1 MGDVEMPNSME
12 AGHSLVKYSGHNYL
26 NNYSVCL
33 EVPQM
38 DDILRFA
45 LLGLGLGALYAL
57 TAHGIV
63 LVYRGSGVLNLAH
76 GAIGM
81 AGAYV
86 QWELASHYG
95 VPYWP
100 ATACAVLASAALGVL
115 THVLVLRPLRRASTL
130 ARLVGTLAVFI
141 VLTAIAVKR
150 YGDSLQL
157 VPGRLPTRLLT
168 IAGATLSEDRVWLLG
183 IAVVVTV
190 ALHLLYKHTLFGLG
204 TTAVAEN
211 EAVAASL
218 GWSPDVIAAG
228 NWALGSALAGLTGI
242 LIVPV
247 IGLSVTGLTTLLLSA
262 LAAALVGR
270 FSSFPVTLTGGLVIG
285 IVQSE
290 LTRFGSDV
298 TGLASSVPF
307 LFIALAL
314 VVRGRALPLRGTFLD
329 RLPALGS
336 GRVRPVALAAAVATG
351 LLLVSVST
359 PLWADAITN
368 TLVLALIILSLV
380 VVTGYAG
387 QVSLAAYALAGT
399 GAFIAGHASADWGW
413 PFELALVAG
422 VLGTVPIGL
431 LFALPAVRTRGVNLA
446 IITLGLGATL
456 EAMVFQNTDL
466 STTPGSDGI
475 AVGRQTLFGI
485 NVSGVDHPQRYA
497 AVVLALFVVA
507 ALVVANVRRSRTG
520 RRLVAVRANER
531 AAASLGIDVRAAKL
545 YAFGL
550 SAAIAAL
557 AGVLTGFRS
566 TSVVFSDFASFD
578 SITAL
583 GLAVIGGVGFLVG
596 PLFGATF
603 AAGTVGARFGDLVLP
618 GLSEWMPLIGGIVLV
633 LTLVGN
639 QDGIGKG
646 VGRPAETVRRRMA
659 RRRTANG
666 APLAAAPTGSA
677 APTASAVP
685 AASTAANA
693 PAAAAK
699 EATVPRAAPLSLHV
713 RNLTVRYGGVVAVD
727 GLSLEVEPGRV
738 VGLIGPNGAGKTSAI
753 DAVTGFTR
761 ASSGAVRLGVR
772 EVTRLP
778 VHRRAAA
785 GLSRSFQSLEL
796 FEDMTVLDN
805 LYAACDRPG
814 RWAWLTDLVRPGSRP
829 LPSHV
834 LVAVREFG
842 LQDSLDR
849 PVGDLSYGERRLLA
863 IARAVAASPSVLLL
877 DEPAAGLSDDET
889 RELARLVRRLAK
901 DWGMGVLLV
910 EHDVDMV
917 MSVCDQVV
925 VLDFGRRICA
935 GTPEEVRRDPAVR
948 AAYLGDLEPEA
959 LS

>member
-1 MGDVEMPNSME
+1 
-12 AGHSLVKYSGHNYL
+12 
-26 NNYSVCL
+26 
-33 EVPQM
+33 M

-86 QWELASHYG
+86 QWELAFDHG

-100 ATACAVLASAALGVL
+100 AVVCGVL
-115 THVLVLRPLRRASTL
+115 TSALLGALTHLLVLRPLRRASTL

-141 VLTAIAVKR
+141 VLTAVAVKR

-157 VPGRLPTRLLT
+157 VPGKLPTRLLT
-168 IAGATLSEDRVWLLG
+168 IAGATISEDRVWLLG
-183 IAVVVTV
+183 IAVAVT
-190 ALHLLYKHTLFGLG
+190 ALLHLLYRRTLFGLG

-211 EAVAASL
+211 EHAAASL
-218 GWSPDVIAAG
+218 GWSPDVIATG

-247 IGLSVTGLTTLLLSA
+247 IGLSVSGLTTLLLSA

-270 FSSFPVTLTGGLVIG
+270 FSSFPVTLAGGLVIG
-285 IVQSE
+285 LVQSE
-290 LTRFGSDV
+290 LTRFGSGV

-307 LFIALAL
+307 LFIALVL
-314 VVRGRALPLRGTFLD
+314 VARGRALPLRGTFLD

-336 GRVRPVALAAAVATG
+336 GRVRPLPLAFAAVVG
-351 LLLVSVST
+351 LALVGVST
-359 PLWADAITN
+359 PLWADAITS
-368 TLVLALIILSLV
+368 TLVLSLIILSIV

-399 GAFIAGHASADWGW
+399 GAFIAGHAAADWGW
-413 PFELALVAG
+413 PFELALLAG

-446 IITLGLGATL
+446 IITLGLGTTL
-456 EAMVFQNTDL
+456 EAMVFQNTSL

-475 AVGRQTLFGI
+475 AVGHQTLFGI
-485 NVSGVDHPQRYA
+485 SVSGVDHPQRYA
-497 AVVLALFVVA
+497 AVVLVLFVA
-507 ALVVANVRRSRTG
+507 ATLVVANVRRGRTG

-531 AAASLGIDVRAAKL
+531 AAAALGIDVRAAKL

-557 AGVLTGFRS
+557 AGVLIGFRS

-596 PLFGATF
+596 PLFGAMF
-603 AAGTVGARFGDLVLP
+603 AVGTVGARIGDWVLP
-618 GLSEWMPLIGGIVLV
+618 GLSAWMPLIGGVVLV

-639 QDGIGKG
+639 QDGIGKDA
-646 VGRPAETVRRRMA
+646 GRPAA
-659 RRRTANG
+659 RIRNRLPRKDTAEAG
-666 APLAAAPTGSA
+666 EVGP
-677 APTASAVP
+677 
-685 AASTAANA
+685 
-693 PAAAAK
+693 
-699 EATVPRAAPLSLHV
+699 ATVADVSRAAPLALHV
-713 RNLTVRYGGVVAVD
+713 RDLTVRYGGVVAVD
-727 GLSLEVEPGRV
+727 GLSLDVEPGRI

-761 ASSGAVRLGVR
+761 AVSGSVRLAER
-772 EVTRLP
+772 DLTRLP
-778 VHRRAAA
+778 VHRRATA

-796 FEDMTVLDN
+796 FEDMTVRDN
-805 LYAACDRPG
+805 LSAACERPG
-814 RWAWLTDLVRPGSRP
+814 RWAYLTDLIRPGSRP
-829 LPSHV
+829 LPGHV

-842 LQDSLDR
+842 LQASLDR
-849 PVGDLSYGERRLLA
+849 PVAELSYGERRLLA

-889 RELARLVRRLAK
+889 RELAHLVRRLAE

-917 MSVCDQVV
+917 MSVCDEVV

-959 LS
+959 LA

>member
-1 MGDVEMPNSME
+1 
-12 AGHSLVKYSGHNYL
+12 
-26 NNYSVCL
+26 
-33 EVPQM
+33 M

-45 LLGLGLGALYAL
+45 LLGLGLGALNAL

-86 QWELASHYG
+86 QWELSAQHG
-95 VPYWP
+95 LAYWP
-100 ATACAVLASAALGVL
+100 ATACGVLTSATLGVL
-115 THVLVLRPLRRASTL
+115 THLLVLRPLRTASAP

-141 VLTAIAVKR
+141 VLTALAVKR
-150 YGDSLQL
+150 YGDSLEL
-157 VPGRLPTRLLT
+157 VPGKLPTRLLT
-168 IAGATLSEDRVWLLG
+168 IAGATVSEDRVWLLG
-183 IAVVVTV
+183 IALAITVV
-190 ALHLLYKHTLFGLG
+190 LHLLYRRTLFGLG

-211 EAVAASL
+211 ENAAAAL
-218 GWSPDVIAAG
+218 GWSPDLIATV

-270 FSSFPVTLTGGLVIG
+270 FSSFPITLAGGLLIG
-285 IVQSE
+285 VVQSE
-290 LTRFGSDV
+290 LTRFGSGV
-298 TGLASSVPF
+298 TGLAASVPF
-307 LFIALAL
+307 LFIALVL
-314 VVRGRALPLRGTFLD
+314 VARGRALPLRGTFLD
-329 RLPALGS
+329 RLPALGT
-336 GRVRPVALAAAVATG
+336 GKVRPVPLALAVLVG
-351 LLLVSVST
+351 LLLVSLST

-368 TLVLALIILSLV
+368 TLVLSLVILSIV

-399 GAFIAGHASADWGW
+399 GAFIAGHTAADWGW
-413 PFELALVAG
+413 PFELALLAG

-446 IITLGLGATL
+446 IITLGLGTTL

-475 AVGRQTLFGI
+475 VVGKQTLFGI
-485 NVSGVDHPQRYA
+485 SVSGVDHPQRYA
-497 AVVLALFVVA
+497 AVVLVMFVAA

-531 AAASLGIDVRAAKL
+531 AAAALGIDVRAAKL

-566 TSVVFSDFASFD
+566 TSVVFSDFASFG
-578 SITAL
+578 SVTAL

-618 GLSEWMPLIGGIVLV
+618 GLSEWMPLIGGVILV

-646 VGRPAETVRRRMA
+646 LGSQVAGIRRRVSA
-659 RRRTANG
+659 KRGAPAQKAERATGAVRNG
-666 APLAAAPTGSA
+666 ARK
-677 APTASAVP
+677 AVP
-685 AASTAANA
+685 EEER
-693 PAAAAK
+693 
-699 EATVPRAAPLSLHV
+699 EATVPAGPDVPRAAPLPLQV
-713 RNLTVRYGGVVAVD
+713 RDLTVRYGGVVAVD
-727 GLSLEVEPGRV
+727 GLSLDVEPGQV

-761 ASSGAVRLGVR
+761 AASGRVCLGDR
-772 EVTRLP
+772 DVTRLP

-814 RWAWLTDLVRPGSRP
+814 RWAYLTDLVRPGSRP
-829 LPSHV
+829 LPAHV

-849 PVGDLSYGERRLLA
+849 AVGDLSYGERRLLA

-889 RELARLVRRLAK
+889 RELAGLVRRLAE

-935 GTPEEVRRDPAVR
+935 GTPDEVRRDPAVR
-948 AAYLGDLEPEA
+948 AAYLGDLEPETLA
-959 LS
+959 

>member
-1 MGDVEMPNSME
+1 
-12 AGHSLVKYSGHNYL
+12 
-26 NNYSVCL
+26 
-33 EVPQM
+33 M
-38 DDILRFA
+38 DDVLRFA

-63 LVYRGSGVLNLAH
+63 LVYRGSGVLNFAH

-86 QWELASHYG
+86 QWELAVSHG

-100 ATACAVLASAALGVL
+100 ATACGVLTSAVLGVL
-115 THVLVLRPLRRASTL
+115 THLLVIRPLRRASTL

-157 VPGRLPTRLLT
+157 VPGKLPTRLLT
-168 IAGATLSEDRVWLLG
+168 IAGATVSEDRVWLLG
-183 IAVVVTV
+183 IALAVTAV
-190 ALHLLYKHTLFGLG
+190 LHLLYKRTLFGLG

-211 EAVAASL
+211 EGAAAAL

-228 NWALGSALAGLTGI
+228 NWALGSALAGLTAI

-270 FSSFPVTLTGGLVIG
+270 FSSFPITLAGGLVIG
-285 IVQSE
+285 VAQSE
-290 LTRFGSDV
+290 LTRFGSGV

-307 LFIALAL
+307 LFIALVL
-314 VVRGRALPLRGTFLD
+314 VARGRALPLRGTFLD
-329 RLPALGS
+329 RLPALGT
-336 GRVRPVALAAAVATG
+336 GKVRPVPLALAVVIG
-351 LLLVSVST
+351 LVLVSVST
-359 PLWADAITN
+359 PLWADAITS
-368 TLVLALIILSLV
+368 TLVLSLIILSII

-399 GAFIAGHASADWGW
+399 GAFIAGHAAADWGW
-413 PFELALVAG
+413 SFELALLAG

-446 IITLGLGATL
+446 IITLGLGTTL

-475 AVGRQTLFGI
+475 AVGKQTLFGI
-485 NVSGVDHPQRYA
+485 SISGVDHPQRYA
-497 AVVLALFVVA
+497 AVVLVLFVA
-507 ALVVANVRRSRTG
+507 ATLVVANVRRGRTG
-520 RRLVAVRANER
+520 RRLIAVRANER
-531 AAASLGIDVRAAKL
+531 AAAALGIDVRAAKL

-550 SAAIAAL
+550 SSAIAAL

-578 SITAL
+578 SVTAL

-603 AAGTVGARFGDLVLP
+603 AAGTVGARFGDLVVP
-618 GLSEWMPLIGGIVLV
+618 GLSEWMPLIGGIILV

-639 QDGIGKG
+639 QDGIGRELG
-646 VGRPAETVRRRMA
+646 
-659 RRRTANG
+659 RRTRGLERKLRPQRAAVAPEEEP
-666 APLAAAPTGSA
+666 APLPD
-677 APTASAVP
+677 
-685 AASTAANA
+685 
-693 PAAAAK
+693 
-699 EATVPRAAPLSLHV
+699 VPRAAPLPLHV
-713 RNLTVRYGGVVAVD
+713 RDLTVRYGGVVAVD
-727 GLSLEVEPGRV
+727 GLSLDVEPGRV

-761 ASSGAVRLGVR
+761 AAAGSVHLGER
-772 EVTRLP
+772 DVTRVP
-778 VHRRAAA
+778 VHRRAGA

-805 LYAACDRPG
+805 LYAACERPG
-814 RWAWLTDLVRPGSRP
+814 RWTWLTDLVRPGSRP
-829 LPSHV
+829 LPAQV

-842 LQDSLDR
+842 LQESLDR

-863 IARAVAASPSVLLL
+863 IARAVATSPSVLLL

-889 RELARLVRRLAK
+889 RELARLVRRLAEE
-901 DWGMGVLLV
+901 WGMGVLLV

-935 GTPEEVRRDPAVR
+935 GTPDEVRRDPAVR
-948 AAYLGDLEPEA
+948 AAYLGDLEPETTA
-959 LS
+959 

>member
-1 MGDVEMPNSME
+1 
-12 AGHSLVKYSGHNYL
+12 
-26 NNYSVCL
+26 
-33 EVPQM
+33 M

-86 QWELASHYG
+86 QWELAANDG

-100 ATACAVLASAALGVL
+100 AVACGVLTSAALGVL
-115 THVLVLRPLRRASTL
+115 THLLVIRPLRRASSL

-141 VLTAIAVKR
+141 VLTAVAVKR

-157 VPGRLPTRLLT
+157 LPGKLPTRLLT
-168 IAGATLSEDRVWLLG
+168 IAGATVSEDRVWLLG
-183 IAVVVTV
+183 IALAVTAV
-190 ALHLLYKHTLFGLG
+190 LHLLYRRTLFGLG

-211 EAVAASL
+211 EHVAASL
-218 GWSPDVIAAG
+218 GWSPELVATG

-262 LAAALVGR
+262 LAAALIGR
-270 FSSFPVTLTGGLVIG
+270 FSSFPVTLAGGLAIG
-285 IVQSE
+285 LVQSE
-290 LTRFGSDV
+290 LTRFGTGV
-298 TGLASSVPF
+298 TGLAASVPF
-307 LFIALAL
+307 LFIALVL
-314 VVRGRALPLRGTFLD
+314 VARGRALPLRGTFLE

-336 GRVRPVALAAAVATG
+336 GRVRPVPLAFAVAVG
-351 LLLVSVST
+351 LLLVSLST
-359 PLWADAITN
+359 PLWADAITS
-368 TLVLALIILSLV
+368 TLVLGLIILSII

-399 GAFIAGHASADWGW
+399 GAFIAGHAAADWGW
-413 PFELALVAG
+413 PFELALLAG

-446 IITLGLGATL
+446 IITLGLGTTL

-466 STTPGSDGI
+466 STTTGSDGI
-475 AVGRQTLFGI
+475 AVGKQTLFGI
-485 NVSGVDHPQRYA
+485 SISGVDHPQRYA
-497 AVVLALFVVA
+497 AVVLVLFVA
-507 ALVVANVRRSRTG
+507 ATLVVANVRRSRTG
-520 RRLVAVRANER
+520 RRLIAVRANER
-531 AAASLGIDVRAAKL
+531 AAAALGIDVRAAKL

-550 SAAIAAL
+550 SSAVAAL

-583 GLAVIGGVGFLVG
+583 GLAVIGGAGFLVG

-603 AAGTVGARFGDLVLP
+603 AAGTVGARFGDWVLP
-618 GLSEWMPLIGGIVLV
+618 GLSAWMPLIGGVILV

-639 QDGIGKG
+639 QDGIAKE
-646 VGRPAETVRRRMA
+646 VGRQAAGVQRRLFPKTRQRAAFAPPEEETI
-659 RRRTANG
+659 
-666 APLAAAPTGSA
+666 APD
-677 APTASAVP
+677 
-685 AASTAANA
+685 
-693 PAAAAK
+693 
-699 EATVPRAAPLSLHV
+699 VPRATPLPLHV
-713 RNLTVRYGGVVAVD
+713 RDLTVRYGGVVAVD
-727 GLSLEVEPGRV
+727 GLSLDVEPGRV

-761 ASSGAVRLGVR
+761 AASGSVRLDER
-772 EVTRLP
+772 DVTRAP

-834 LVAVREFG
+834 LIAVREFG

-889 RELARLVRRLAK
+889 RELAHLVRRLAE

-959 LS
+959 LA

>member
-1 MGDVEMPNSME
+1 
-12 AGHSLVKYSGHNYL
+12 
-26 NNYSVCL
+26 
-33 EVPQM
+33 M
-38 DDILRFA
+38 DDVLRFA

-86 QWELASHYG
+86 QWELAAHHG
-95 VPYWP
+95 VSYWP
-100 ATACAVLASAALGVL
+100 AVACGVLVSAVLGVL
-115 THVLVLRPLRRASTL
+115 THLLVIRPLRRASSP

-141 VLTAIAVKR
+141 VLTAVAVKR
-150 YGDSLQL
+150 YGDSVQL
-157 VPGRLPTRLLT
+157 VPGKLPNRLLT
-168 IAGATLSEDRVWLLG
+168 IAGATVSEDRMWLLG
-183 IAVVVTV
+183 IAVAVTV
-190 ALHLLYKHTLFGLG
+190 ALHLLYKRTMFGLG

-211 EAVAASL
+211 ENTAASL
-218 GWSPDVIAAG
+218 GWSPDLIATA

-270 FSSFPVTLTGGLVIG
+270 FSSFPITLAGGLVIG
-285 IVQSE
+285 VVQSE

-307 LFIALAL
+307 LFIALVL
-314 VVRGRALPLRGTFLD
+314 VARGRALPLRGTFLD
-329 RLPALGS
+329 RLPALGT
-336 GRVRPVALAAAVATG
+336 GRVRPVPLVLAVVVG
-351 LLLVSVST
+351 LVLVNLST
-359 PLWADAITN
+359 PLWADAITT
-368 TLVLALIILSLV
+368 TLVFSLIILSIV

-399 GAFIAGHASADWGW
+399 GAFIAGHAAADWGW
-413 PFELALVAG
+413 PFELALLAG

-446 IITLGLGATL
+446 IITLGLGTTL

-475 AVGRQTLFGI
+475 AVGKQTLFGI
-485 NVSGVDHPQRYA
+485 SVSGVDHPQRYA
-497 AVVLALFVVA
+497 AVVLVMFVA
-507 ALVVANVRRSRTG
+507 ATLVVANVRRSRTG

-531 AAASLGIDVRAAKL
+531 AAAALGIDVRAAKL

-550 SAAIAAL
+550 SAALAAL

-566 TSVVFSDFASFD
+566 TSVVLSEFASFD

-603 AAGTVGARFGDLVLP
+603 AAGTVGARFGDWVLP
-618 GLSEWMPLIGGIVLV
+618 GLSEWMPLIGGVILI

-639 QDGIGKG
+639 QDGIGREA
-646 VGRPAETVRRRMA
+646 GRQAVRVERRLFPKSGAVA
-659 RRRTANG
+659 REAG
-666 APLAAAPTGSA
+666 EA
-677 APTASAVP
+677 AVP
-685 AASTAANA
+685 D
-693 PAAAAK
+693 
-699 EATVPRAAPLSLHV
+699 VHRAAPLPLHV
-713 RNLTVRYGGVVAVD
+713 RDLTVRYGGVVAVD
-727 GLSLEVEPGRV
+727 GLSFDVEPGRV

-761 ASSGAVRLGVR
+761 AASGTVRLG
-772 EVTRLP
+772 EQDVTRLP

-814 RWAWLTDLVRPGSRP
+814 RWAFLTDLIRPGSRP
-829 LPSHV
+829 LPAQV

-842 LQDSLDR
+842 LTDSLDR

-889 RELARLVRRLAK
+889 RELAHLVRRLAE

-917 MSVCDQVV
+917 MSVCDEVV
-925 VLDFGRRICA
+925 VLDFGRRICV
-935 GTPEEVRRDPAVR
+935 GTPEEVRGDPAVR

-959 LS
+959 LA

>member
-1 MGDVEMPNSME
+1 MKLWEV
-12 AGHSLVKYSGHNYL
+12 HLV
-26 NNYSVCL
+26 
-33 EVPQM
+33 

-57 TAHGIV
+57 TAQGIV
-63 LVYRGSGVLNLAH
+63 LVYRGSGVLNFAH

-81 AGAYV
+81 AAAYM
-86 QWELASHYG
+86 QWELVTKHG
-95 VPYWP
+95 MPYW
-100 ATACAVLASAALGVL
+100 TAVGCGVLTAAVLGVL
-115 THVLVLRPLRRASTL
+115 THLLVIRPLRSASSL

-141 VLTAIAVKR
+141 VLTALAVKR
-150 YGDSLQL
+150 YGDSVQL
-157 VPGRLPTRLLT
+157 VPGKLPSRLLT
-168 IAGATLSEDRVWLLG
+168 IAGATVSEDRIWLLG
-183 IAVVVTV
+183 IAVAVTAV
-190 ALHLLYKHTLFGLG
+190 LHVLYKRTLFGLG

-211 EAVAASL
+211 QSAAASL
-218 GWSPDVIAAG
+218 GWSADLIAAA
-228 NWALGSALAGLTGI
+228 NWGLGSALAGLTGI

-247 IGLSVTGLTTLLLSA
+247 IGLSVNGLTTLLLSA

-270 FSSFPVTLTGGLVIG
+270 FSSFPVTLAGGLAVG

-290 LTRFGSDV
+290 LTRFGSGV
-298 TGLASSVPF
+298 TGLAASVPF
-307 LFIALAL
+307 LVIALVL
-314 VVRGRALPLRGTFLD
+314 VARGTALPLRGTSLD
-329 RLPALGS
+329 RLPALGT
-336 GRVRPVALAAAVATG
+336 GRVRPVALAVTVALG
-351 LLLVSVST
+351 LLAVSLSS

-368 TLVLALIILSLV
+368 TLVLSLIILSLV

-399 GAFIAGHASADWGW
+399 GAFIAGHAAADWGW
-413 PFELALVAG
+413 PFELALLAG

-446 IITLGLGATL
+446 IITLGLGTTL
-456 EAMVFQNTDL
+456 ETMVFQNTGL

-475 AVGRQTLFGI
+475 VVGKQTLFGI
-485 NVSGVDHPQRYA
+485 GVSGVDHPQRYA
-497 AVVLALFVVA
+497 ALVLLLFA
-507 ALVVANVRRSRTG
+507 GTALVVANVRRSRTG
-520 RRLVAVRANER
+520 RRLIAVRANER
-531 AAASLGIDVRAAKL
+531 AAAALGIGVRAAKL

-618 GLSEWMPLIGGIVLV
+618 GLSDWMPLIGGIILV

-639 QDGIGKG
+639 QDGIGQE
-646 VGRPAETVRRRMA
+646 VGRPPAGLGRRLFPRRSAITPDVGDPVAPDTGEPVTSDIGAPVAPDIEEPVTPDA
-659 RRRTANG
+659 RR
-666 APLAAAPTGSA
+666 
-677 APTASAVP
+677 AVP
-685 AASTAANA
+685 L
-693 PAAAAK
+693 P
-699 EATVPRAAPLSLHV
+699 LHV
-713 RNLTVRYGGVVAVD
+713 EDLTVRYGGVVAVD
-727 GLSLEVEPGRV
+727 GLSFGVEPGQV

-761 ASSGAVRLGVR
+761 ATSGRVRLGGR
-772 EVTRLP
+772 DVTGEP
-778 VHRRAAA
+778 VHRRART

-814 RWAWLTDLVRPGSRP
+814 PWTYLKDLIRPGSRP
-829 LPSHV
+829 LPAHV
-834 LVAVREFG
+834 QVAVREFG
-842 LQDSLDR
+842 LAGSLDR
-849 PVGDLSYGERRLLA
+849 SVGDLSYGERRLLA
-863 IARAVAASPSVLLL
+863 IARAVATSPSVLLL

-889 RELARLVRRLAK
+889 RELAHLVRRLAE
-901 DWGMGVLLV
+901 DWGIGVLLV

-925 VLDFGRRICA
+925 VLDFGRRISV
-935 GTPEEVRRDPAVR
+935 GTPDEVRRDPAVR
-948 AAYLGDLEPEA
+948 AAYLGDLTPDEA
-959 LS
+959 ADEDTVSA

>member
-1 MGDVEMPNSME
+1 
-12 AGHSLVKYSGHNYL
+12 
-26 NNYSVCL
+26 
-33 EVPQM
+33 M

-86 QWELASHYG
+86 QWELSVEHG

-100 ATACAVLASAALGVL
+100 ATVCGVLASALLGVL
-115 THVLVLRPLRRASTL
+115 THLLVLRPLRRASTL
-130 ARLVGTLAVFI
+130 ARLVATLAVFI

-157 VPGRLPTRLLT
+157 VPGQLPTELLT
-168 IAGATLSEDRVWLLG
+168 IAGATISEDRVWLFG
-183 IAVVVTV
+183 IALAVT
-190 ALHLLYKHTLFGLG
+190 AILHLLYRRTLFGLG

-211 EAVAASL
+211 EGAAASL
-218 GWSPDVIAAG
+218 GWSPDLIAAG

-270 FSSFPVTLTGGLVIG
+270 FSSFPVTLAGGLVIG

-307 LFIALAL
+307 LCIALVL
-314 VVRGRALPLRGTFLD
+314 VARGRALPLRGTFLD
-329 RLPALGS
+329 RLPALGT
-336 GRVRPVALAAAVATG
+336 GRVRPVALATAVVVA
-351 LLLVSVST
+351 LVLVSLST
-359 PLWADAITN
+359 ALWADAITT
-368 TLVLALIILSLV
+368 TLVLSLIILSII

-399 GAFIAGHASADWGW
+399 GAFIAGHAAADWGW
-413 PFELALVAG
+413 PFELALLAG

-446 IITLGLGATL
+446 IITLGLGTTL

-466 STTPGSDGI
+466 ATTPGSDGI
-475 AVGRQTLFGI
+475 AVGKQTLFGI
-485 NVSGVDHPQRYA
+485 GISGVDHPQRYA
-497 AVVLALFVVA
+497 TVVLVLFVAA

-520 RRLVAVRANER
+520 RRLIAVRANER
-531 AAASLGIDVRAAKL
+531 AAAALGIDVRAAKL

-550 SAAIAAL
+550 SSAIAAL

-566 TSVVFSDFASFD
+566 TSVVFTDFASFD

-618 GLSEWMPLIGGIVLV
+618 GLSDWMPLIGGVILV

-639 QDGIGKG
+639 QDGIAKD
-646 VGRPAETVRRRMA
+646 VGRQAEGVRRRLA
-659 RRRTANG
+659 PKPGGVASGRPDRVRTEPVHPAHG
-666 APLAAAPTGSA
+666 RSEAGEAAASD
-677 APTASAVP
+677 
-685 AASTAANA
+685 
-693 PAAAAK
+693 
-699 EATVPRAAPLSLHV
+699 VPRAAPLPLRV
-713 RNLTVRYGGVVAVD
+713 RELTVRYGGVVAVD
-727 GLSLEVEPGRV
+727 GLSLDVEPGRV

-761 ASSGAVRLGVR
+761 AASGEVRLGDLD
-772 EVTRLP
+772 VTRLP

-829 LPSHV
+829 LPSQV

-889 RELARLVRRLAK
+889 RELAHLVRRLAE

-925 VLDFGRRICA
+925 VLDFGHRICA
-935 GTPEEVRRDPAVR
+935 GTPDEVRRDPAVR
-948 AAYLGDLEPEA
+948 AAYLGDLEPETLA
-959 LS
+959 

>member
-1 MGDVEMPNSME
+1 
-12 AGHSLVKYSGHNYL
+12 
-26 NNYSVCL
+26 
-33 EVPQM
+33 M

-63 LVYRGSGVLNLAH
+63 LVYRGSGVLNFAH

-86 QWELASHYG
+86 QWELAVNHG

-100 ATACAVLASAALGVL
+100 AVACGVLGSTVLGVL
-115 THVLVLRPLRRASTL
+115 THLLVIRPLRRASSL

-141 VLTAIAVKR
+141 VLTAVAVKR
-150 YGDSLQL
+150 YGDSVQL
-157 VPGRLPTRLLT
+157 VPAKLPSGLVE
-168 IAGATLSEDRVWLLG
+168 IAGATVSEDRIWLLG
-183 IAVVVTV
+183 IAVVVTA
-190 ALHLLYKHTLFGLG
+190 ALHALYKRTLFGLG

-211 EAVAASL
+211 QGVAASL
-218 GWSPDVIAAG
+218 GWSADLIAAA
-228 NWALGSALAGLTGI
+228 NWGLGSALAGLTGI

-270 FSSFPVTLTGGLVIG
+270 FSSFPVTLAGGLVIG
-285 IVQSE
+285 VVQSE

-298 TGLASSVPF
+298 TGLAASVPF
-307 LFIALAL
+307 LVIALML
-314 VVRGRALPLRGTFLD
+314 VARGRALPLRGTFLE
-329 RLPALGS
+329 RLPALGT
-336 GRVRPVALAAAVATG
+336 GRVRPVPLALAFVTG
-351 LLLVSVST
+351 LLLIGLSS

-368 TLVLALIILSLV
+368 TLVLSLIILSII

-399 GAFIAGHASADWGW
+399 GAFIAGHAAADWGW
-413 PFELALVAG
+413 PFELALLAG

-446 IITLGLGATL
+446 IITLGLGTTL
-456 EAMVFQNTDL
+456 ETMVFQNTDL

-475 AVGRQTLFGI
+475 AVGKQTLFGMSI
-485 NVSGVDHPQRYA
+485 SGVDHPQRYA
-497 AVVLALFVVA
+497 AVVLVMFVAA

-520 RRLVAVRANER
+520 RRLIAVRANER
-531 AAASLGIDVRAAKL
+531 AAAALGIDVRAAKL

-566 TSVVFSDFASFD
+566 TSVVFADFASFD

-596 PLFGATF
+596 PLFAATF

-618 GLSEWMPLIGGIVLV
+618 GLSEWMPLIGGIILV

-639 QDGIGKG
+639 QDGIGRE
-646 VGRPAETVRRRMA
+646 VGRQ
-659 RRRTANG
+659 
-666 APLAAAPTGSA
+666 
-677 APTASAVP
+677 
-685 AASTAANA
+685 
-693 PAAAAK
+693 AAAAEHRLLRK
-699 EATVPRAAPLSLHV
+699 RGAKHTGVAQNSAAGSAEDYGPDAPDVRPAAPSQATHRAPGLPLHV
-713 RNLTVRYGGVVAVD
+713 RDLTVRYGGVVAVD
-727 GLSLEVEPGRV
+727 GLSFDIEPGRV

-761 ASSGAVRLGVR
+761 AASGSVRLGDR
-772 EVTRLP
+772 DVTRLP
-778 VHRRAAA
+778 VHRRAGA

-796 FEDMTVLDN
+796 FEDMSVLDN

-814 RWAWLTDLVRPGSRP
+814 PWAYLKDLVRPGSRP
-829 LPSHV
+829 LPAHV

-842 LQDSLDR
+842 LEDALHR

-863 IARAVAASPSVLLL
+863 IARAVATSPSVLLL
-877 DEPAAGLSDDET
+877 DEPAAGLSDDES
-889 RELARLVRRLAK
+889 RELAQLVRRLAE

-917 MSVCDQVV
+917 MSVCDEVV
-925 VLDFGRRICA
+925 VLDFGRRICV
-935 GTPEEVRRDPAVR
+935 GTPEEVRGDPAVR
-948 AAYLGDLEPEA
+948 AAYLGELEPEA
-959 LS
+959 LA

>member
-1 MGDVEMPNSME
+1 
-12 AGHSLVKYSGHNYL
+12 
-26 NNYSVCL
+26 
-33 EVPQM
+33 M

-76 GAIGM
+76 GAVGM

-86 QWELASHYG
+86 QWELAANHG

-100 ATACAVLASAALGVL
+100 AVACGVLTSAALGLL
-115 THVLVLRPLRRASTL
+115 THLLVIRPLRRASTL

-141 VLTAIAVKR
+141 VLTALALKR

-157 VPGRLPTRLLT
+157 VPGKLPTRLLT
-168 IAGATLSEDRVWLLG
+168 VAGATVSEDRVWLLG
-183 IAVVVTV
+183 IAVVIT
-190 ALHLLYKHTLFGLG
+190 ALLHLLYRRTLFGLG

-211 EAVAASL
+211 EAAAAAL
-218 GWSPDVIAAG
+218 GWSPDLIAAG

-270 FSSFPVTLTGGLVIG
+270 FSSFPITLTGGLLIG
-285 IVQSE
+285 VVQSE
-290 LTRFGSDV
+290 LTRFGSGV

-307 LFIALAL
+307 LFIALVL
-314 VVRGRALPLRGTFLD
+314 VARGRALPLRGTFLD
-329 RLPALGS
+329 RLPALGT
-336 GRVRPVALAAAVATG
+336 GRVRPLPAALAVVAG
-351 LLLVSVST
+351 LVLVSVST
-359 PLWADAITN
+359 PLWADAITS
-368 TLVLALIILSLV
+368 TLVLSLIILSII

-399 GAFIAGHASADWGW
+399 GAFIAGHAAADWGW
-413 PFELALVAG
+413 PFELCLLAG

-446 IITLGLGATL
+446 IITLGLGTTL
-456 EAMVFQNTDL
+456 EAMVFQNTGL
-466 STTPGSDGI
+466 STTTGSDGI
-475 AVGRQTLFGI
+475 AIGRQTLFGVSI
-485 NVSGVDHPQRYA
+485 SGVDHPQRYA
-497 AVVLALFVVA
+497 AVVLVMFTA
-507 ALVVANVRRSRTG
+507 ATLVVANVRRSRTG

-531 AAASLGIDVRAAKL
+531 AAAALGIDVRAAKL

-603 AAGTVGARFGDLVLP
+603 AAGTVGARFGDWVLP
-618 GLSEWMPLIGGIVLV
+618 GLSEWMPLIGGVVLV

-639 QDGIGKG
+639 QDGIGKEA
-646 VGRPAETVRRRMA
+646 GRQAAGIARGLFPRRAGHVREKDPERA
-659 RRRTANG
+659 REQEAS
-666 APLAAAPTGSA
+666 AAAD
-677 APTASAVP
+677 
-685 AASTAANA
+685 
-693 PAAAAK
+693 
-699 EATVPRAAPLSLHV
+699 VPRATPVPLHV
-713 RNLTVRYGGVVAVD
+713 RDLTVRYGGVVAVD
-727 GLSLEVEPGRV
+727 GLSLDIEPGRV

-761 ASSGAVRLGVR
+761 AASGSVRLGER
-772 EVTRLP
+772 DVTRTP
-778 VHRRAAA
+778 VHGRASA

-829 LPSHV
+829 LPPQV

-842 LQDSLDR
+842 LQNSLDR
-849 PVGDLSYGERRLLA
+849 SVGDLSYGERRLLA

-889 RELARLVRRLAK
+889 RELAHLVRRLAD

-925 VLDFGRRICA
+925 VLDFGRRISA
-935 GTPEEVRRDPAVR
+935 GTPEEVRGDPAVR
-948 AAYLGDLEPEA
+948 AAYLGELEPEA
-959 LS
+959 QA

>member
-1 MGDVEMPNSME
+1 
-12 AGHSLVKYSGHNYL
+12 
-26 NNYSVCL
+26 
-33 EVPQM
+33 M

-63 LVYRGSGVLNLAH
+63 LVYRGSGVLNFAH

-86 QWELASHYG
+86 QWELAVNHG

-100 ATACAVLASAALGVL
+100 AVACGVLGSTVLGVL
-115 THVLVLRPLRRASTL
+115 THLLVIRPLRRASSL

-141 VLTAIAVKR
+141 VLTAVAVKR
-150 YGDSLQL
+150 YGDSVQL
-157 VPGRLPTRLLT
+157 VPAKLPSGLVE
-168 IAGATLSEDRVWLLG
+168 IAGATVSEDRIWLLG
-183 IAVVVTV
+183 IAVVVTA
-190 ALHLLYKHTLFGLG
+190 ALHALYKRTLFGLG

-211 EAVAASL
+211 QGAAASL
-218 GWSPDVIAAG
+218 GWSADLIAAA
-228 NWALGSALAGLTGI
+228 NWGLGSALAGLTGI

-270 FSSFPVTLTGGLVIG
+270 FSSFPVTLAGGLVIG
-285 IVQSE
+285 VVQSE

-298 TGLASSVPF
+298 TGLAASVPF
-307 LFIALAL
+307 LVIALML
-314 VVRGRALPLRGTFLD
+314 VARGRALPLRGTFLE
-329 RLPALGS
+329 RLPALGT
-336 GRVRPVALAAAVATG
+336 GRVRRVPLALAVVTG
-351 LLLVSVST
+351 LLLIGLSS

-368 TLVLALIILSLV
+368 TLVLSLIILSII

-399 GAFIAGHASADWGW
+399 GAFIAGHAAADWGW
-413 PFELALVAG
+413 PFELALLAG

-446 IITLGLGATL
+446 IITLGLGTTL
-456 EAMVFQNTDL
+456 ETMVFQNTDL

-475 AVGRQTLFGI
+475 AVGKQTLFGI
-485 NVSGVDHPQRYA
+485 DISGVDHPQRYA
-497 AVVLALFVVA
+497 AVVLVMFVA
-507 ALVVANVRRSRTG
+507 ATLVVANVRRSRTG
-520 RRLVAVRANER
+520 RRLIAVRANER
-531 AAASLGIDVRAAKL
+531 AAAALGIDVRAAKL

-566 TSVVFSDFASFD
+566 TSVVFADFASFE

-596 PLFGATF
+596 PLFAATF

-618 GLSEWMPLIGGIVLV
+618 GLSEWMPLIGGIILV

-639 QDGIGKG
+639 QDGIGRE
-646 VGRPAETVRRRMA
+646 VGKQ
-659 RRRTANG
+659 
-666 APLAAAPTGSA
+666 
-677 APTASAVP
+677 
-685 AASTAANA
+685 
-693 PAAAAK
+693 AAAAERRLLSK
-699 EATVPRAAPLSLHV
+699 RGPKHAGVAQGSAEAATDGDEPVAPDAHHAAPSQTARRTPGLPLHV
-713 RNLTVRYGGVVAVD
+713 RDLTVRYGGVVAVD
-727 GLSLEVEPGRV
+727 GLSFDIEPGRV

-753 DAVTGFTR
+753 DAITGFTR
-761 ASSGAVRLGVR
+761 AASGSVRLGDR
-772 EVTRLP
+772 DVTRLP
-778 VHRRAAA
+778 VHRRAGA

-796 FEDMTVLDN
+796 FEDMSVLDN

-814 RWAWLTDLVRPGSRP
+814 PWAYLKDLVRPGSRP
-829 LPSHV
+829 LPAHV
-834 LVAVREFG
+834 LVAIREFG
-842 LQDSLDR
+842 LENALDR

-863 IARAVAASPSVLLL
+863 IARAVATSPSVLLL
-877 DEPAAGLSDDET
+877 DEPAAGLSDDES
-889 RELARLVRRLAK
+889 RELAHLVRRLAE

-917 MSVCDQVV
+917 MSVCDEVV
-925 VLDFGRRICA
+925 VLDFGHRICV
-935 GTPEEVRRDPAVR
+935 GTPEEVRGDPAVR
-948 AAYLGDLEPEA
+948 AAYLGDLSPEEVA
-959 LS
+959 P

>member
-1 MGDVEMPNSME
+1 
-12 AGHSLVKYSGHNYL
+12 
-26 NNYSVCL
+26 
-33 EVPQM
+33 M

-81 AGAYV
+81 AGAYL
-86 QWELASHYG
+86 QWELATRHG
-95 VPYWP
+95 MPYWP
-100 ATACAVLASAALGVL
+100 AAAVGVAGSALLGLL
-115 THVLVLRPLRRASTL
+115 THLLVIRPLRRASTL

-141 VLTAIAVKR
+141 VLTAVAVKR

-157 VPGRLPTRLLT
+157 VPGKLPTRLLT
-168 IAGATLSEDRVWLLG
+168 LAGATVSEDRIWLLG
-183 IAVVVTV
+183 IAVAVTV
-190 ALHLLYKHTLFGLG
+190 VLHLVYRHTLFGLG
-204 TTAVAEN
+204 TTAVAEH
-211 EAVAASL
+211 EGAAAAL
-218 GWSPDVIAAG
+218 GWSPGLVAAA
-228 NWALGSALAGLTGI
+228 NWALGSGLAGLTGI

-270 FSSFPVTLTGGLVIG
+270 FASFPVTLAGGLGIG

-290 LTRFGSDV
+290 LTRYSSGV

-307 LFIALAL
+307 LCIALVL

-329 RLPALGS
+329 RLPALGT
-336 GRVRPVALAAAVATG
+336 GRVRAVPLAAAVVVG
-351 LLLVSVST
+351 LVLVAVSS

-368 TLVLALIILSLV
+368 TLVLCLIILSIV

-399 GAFIAGHASADWGW
+399 GAFIAGHAAADWGL
-413 PFELALVAG
+413 PFELALLAG

-446 IITLGLGATL
+446 IITLGLGTTL

-475 AVGRQTLFGI
+475 AVGKQTLFGI
-485 NVSGVDHPQRYA
+485 AVSGIDHPQRYA
-497 AVVLALFVVA
+497 AVVLVAFVVT
-507 ALVVANVRRSRTG
+507 ALAVANVRRGRTG

-531 AAASLGIDVRAAKL
+531 AAAALGIDVRAVKL

-557 AGVLTGFRS
+557 AGVLIGFRS
-566 TSVVFSDFASFD
+566 TSVVFADFASFD

-583 GLAVIGGVGFLVG
+583 GLAVIGGVGYLVG

-603 AAGTVGARFGDLVLP
+603 AAGTVGARFGDLLLP
-618 GLSEWMPLIGGIVLV
+618 GLSDWMPLIGGIVLI

-639 QDGIGKG
+639 QDGIGREVGRRAAG
-646 VGRPAETVRRRMA
+646 VERRLRRGRPAVTSEPSEGDGEFQVT
-659 RRRTANG
+659 
-666 APLAAAPTGSA
+666 
-677 APTASAVP
+677 
-685 AASTAANA
+685 
-693 PAAAAK
+693 
-699 EATVPRAAPLSLHV
+699 RAAPLPLRV
-713 RNLTVRYGGVVAVD
+713 RELTVRYGGVVAVD
-727 GLSLEVEPGRV
+727 GLSFDVEPGRV

-761 ASSGAVRLGVR
+761 AASGSVCLGDR
-772 EVTRLP
+772 DVTRMP
-778 VHRRAAA
+778 VHRRAGA

-814 RWAWLTDLVRPGSRP
+814 PWAGLTDLVRPGKRP
-829 LPSHV
+829 LPAHV
-834 LVAVREFG
+834 LLAVREFG

-863 IARAVAASPSVLLL
+863 IARSVAASPSVLLL
-877 DEPAAGLSDDET
+877 DEPAAALSDDET
-889 RELARLVRRLAK
+889 RELARLVRRLA
-901 DWGMGVLLV
+901 DEWGMGVLLV

-917 MSVCDQVV
+917 MSVCDEIV

-935 GTPEEVRRDPAVR
+935 GTPQEVRRDPAVR

>member
-1 MGDVEMPNSME
+1 M
-12 AGHSLVKYSGHNYL
+12 A
-26 NNYSVCL
+26 
-33 EVPQM
+33 
-38 DDILRFA
+38 DILRFA

-86 QWELASHYG
+86 QWELAVNEG

-100 ATACAVLASAALGVL
+100 AVACGVLTSAALGVL
-115 THVLVLRPLRRASTL
+115 THLLVIRPLRRASSL

-141 VLTAIAVKR
+141 VLTAVAVKR

-157 VPGRLPTRLLT
+157 VPGKLPTRLLT
-168 IAGATLSEDRVWLLG
+168 IAGATVSEDRLWLLG
-183 IAVVVTV
+183 IALAVTAV
-190 ALHLLYKHTLFGLG
+190 LHLLYRRTLFGLG

-211 EAVAASL
+211 EHVAASL
-218 GWSPDVIAAG
+218 GWSPDLVATG

-270 FSSFPVTLTGGLVIG
+270 FSSFPVTLAGGLAIG
-285 IVQSE
+285 VVQSE
-290 LTRFGSDV
+290 LTRFGTGV

-307 LFIALAL
+307 LFIALVL
-314 VVRGRALPLRGTFLD
+314 VARGRALPLRGTFLE

-336 GRVRPVALAAAVATG
+336 GRVRPVPLACTVAVG
-351 LLLVSVST
+351 LLLVSLST
-359 PLWADAITN
+359 PLWADAITS
-368 TLVLALIILSLV
+368 TLVLGLIILSII

-399 GAFIAGHASADWGW
+399 GAFIAGHAAADWGW
-413 PFELALVAG
+413 PFELALLAG

-446 IITLGLGATL
+446 IITLGLGTTL

-466 STTPGSDGI
+466 STTTGSDGI
-475 AVGRQTLFGI
+475 AVGKQTLFGI
-485 NVSGVDHPQRYA
+485 SISGVDHPQRYA
-497 AVVLALFVVA
+497 AVVLVLFVA
-507 ALVVANVRRSRTG
+507 ATLVVANVRRSRTG
-520 RRLVAVRANER
+520 RRLIAVRANER
-531 AAASLGIDVRAAKL
+531 AAAALGIDVRAAKL

-550 SAAIAAL
+550 SSAVAAL

-596 PLFGATF
+596 PLFGAVF
-603 AAGTVGARFGDLVLP
+603 AAGTVGARFGDWVLP
-618 GLSEWMPLIGGIVLV
+618 GLSAWMPLIGGIILV

-639 QDGIGKG
+639 QDGIGKE
-646 VGRPAETVRRRMA
+646 VGRQAAGVRRRLFPKALFQRA
-659 RRRTANG
+659 RPRAAVVPSEEETV
-666 APLAAAPTGSA
+666 AP
-677 APTASAVP
+677 V
-685 AASTAANA
+685 
-693 PAAAAK
+693 
-699 EATVPRAAPLSLHV
+699 VPRAAPLTLHV
-713 RNLTVRYGGVVAVD
+713 RDLTVRYGGVVAVD
-727 GLSLEVEPGRV
+727 GLSLDVEPGRV

-753 DAVTGFTR
+753 DAVTGFTKA
-761 ASSGAVRLGVR
+761 ASGSVRLDQR
-772 EVTRLP
+772 DVTRAP

-814 RWAWLTDLVRPGSRP
+814 RWAWLTDLIRPGSRP

-834 LVAVREFG
+834 LIAVREFG

-889 RELARLVRRLAK
+889 RELAHLVRRLAE

-917 MSVCDQVV
+917 LSVCDQVL

-948 AAYLGDLEPEA
+948 AAYLGDLEPETLA
-959 LS
+959 

>member
-1 MGDVEMPNSME
+1 
-12 AGHSLVKYSGHNYL
+12 
-26 NNYSVCL
+26 
-33 EVPQM
+33 M
-38 DDILRFA
+38 DDVLRFA

-63 LVYRGSGVLNLAH
+63 LVYRGSGVLNFAH

-86 QWELASHYG
+86 QWELAVNHG

-100 ATACAVLASAALGVL
+100 ATACGVLTSAVLGVL
-115 THVLVLRPLRRASTL
+115 THLLVIRPLRRASTL

-157 VPGRLPTRLLT
+157 VPGKLPTRLLT
-168 IAGATLSEDRVWLLG
+168 IAGATVSEDRVWLLG
-183 IAVVVTV
+183 IALAVTAV
-190 ALHLLYKHTLFGLG
+190 LHLLYRRTLFGLG

-211 EAVAASL
+211 EGAAAAL
-218 GWSPDVIAAG
+218 GWSPDLIAAG
-228 NWALGSALAGLTGI
+228 NWALGSALAGLTAI

-270 FSSFPVTLTGGLVIG
+270 FSSFPVTLAGGLVIG
-285 IVQSE
+285 VAQSE
-290 LTRFGSDV
+290 LTRFGSGV

-307 LFIALAL
+307 LFIALVL
-314 VVRGRALPLRGTFLD
+314 VARGRALPLRGTFLD
-329 RLPALGS
+329 RLPALGT
-336 GRVRPVALAAAVATG
+336 GRVRPVPLALAVVVG
-351 LLLVSVST
+351 LVLVSLST
-359 PLWADAITN
+359 PLWADAITS
-368 TLVLALIILSLV
+368 TLVLSLIILSII

-399 GAFIAGHASADWGW
+399 GAFIAGHAAADWGW
-413 PFELALVAG
+413 PFELALLAG

-446 IITLGLGATL
+446 IITLGLGTTL

-475 AVGRQTLFGI
+475 AVGSQTLFGI
-485 NVSGVDHPQRYA
+485 SISGVDHPQRYA
-497 AVVLALFVVA
+497 AVVLVLFVVA
-507 ALVVANVRRSRTG
+507 TLVVANVRRGRTG

-531 AAASLGIDVRAAKL
+531 AAAALGIDVRAAKL

-550 SAAIAAL
+550 SSAIAAL

-578 SITAL
+578 SVTAL

-603 AAGTVGARFGDLVLP
+603 GAGTVGARFGDLVLP
-618 GLSEWMPLIGGIVLV
+618 GLSEWMPLIGGIILV

-639 QDGIGKG
+639 QDGIGREL
-646 VGRPAETVRRRMA
+646 GRQARKVERKLRPQRAAVVPEEET
-659 RRRTANG
+659 
-666 APLAAAPTGSA
+666 APLPD
-677 APTASAVP
+677 
-685 AASTAANA
+685 
-693 PAAAAK
+693 
-699 EATVPRAAPLSLHV
+699 VPRAAPLPLHV
-713 RNLTVRYGGVVAVD
+713 RDLTVRYGGVVAVD
-727 GLSLEVEPGRV
+727 GLSLDVEPGRV

-761 ASSGAVRLGVR
+761 TASGSVRLGER
-772 EVTRLP
+772 DVTRVP
-778 VHRRAAA
+778 VHRRAGA

-805 LYAACDRPG
+805 LYAACERPG
-814 RWAWLTDLVRPGSRP
+814 RWTWLTDLVRPGSRP
-829 LPSHV
+829 LPTQV

-863 IARAVAASPSVLLL
+863 IARAVATSPSVLLL

-889 RELARLVRRLAK
+889 RELAQLVRRLAE

-935 GTPEEVRRDPAVR
+935 GTPDEVRRDPAVR
-948 AAYLGDLEPEA
+948 AAYLGDLEPET
-959 LS
+959 SS

>member
-1 MGDVEMPNSME
+1 
-12 AGHSLVKYSGHNYL
+12 
-26 NNYSVCL
+26 
-33 EVPQM
+33 M
-38 DDILRFA
+38 DDVLRFA

-63 LVYRGSGVLNLAH
+63 LVYRGSGVLNFAH

-86 QWELASHYG
+86 QWELAVNHG

-100 ATACAVLASAALGVL
+100 ATACGVLTSAVLGVL
-115 THVLVLRPLRRASTL
+115 THLLVIRPLRRASTL

-157 VPGRLPTRLLT
+157 VPGKLPTRLLT
-168 IAGATLSEDRVWLLG
+168 IAGATVSEDRVWLLG
-183 IAVVVTV
+183 IAIAVTAV
-190 ALHLLYKHTLFGLG
+190 LHLLYRRTLFGLG

-211 EAVAASL
+211 EGAAAAL

-228 NWALGSALAGLTGI
+228 NWALGSALAGLTAI

-270 FSSFPVTLTGGLVIG
+270 FSSFPITLAGGLVIG
-285 IVQSE
+285 VAQSE
-290 LTRFGSDV
+290 LTRFGSGV

-307 LFIALAL
+307 LFIALVL
-314 VVRGRALPLRGTFLD
+314 VARGRALPLRGTFLD
-329 RLPALGS
+329 RLPALGT
-336 GRVRPVALAAAVATG
+336 GRVRPVPLALAVVIG
-351 LLLVSVST
+351 LVLVSLST
-359 PLWADAITN
+359 PLWADAITS
-368 TLVLALIILSLV
+368 TLVLSLIILSII

-399 GAFIAGHASADWGW
+399 GAFIAGHAAADWGW
-413 PFELALVAG
+413 PFELALLAG

-446 IITLGLGATL
+446 IITLGLGTTL

-475 AVGRQTLFGI
+475 AVGKQTLFGI
-485 NVSGVDHPQRYA
+485 SISGVDHPQRYA
-497 AVVLALFVVA
+497 AVVLVLFVA
-507 ALVVANVRRSRTG
+507 ATLVVANVRRGRTG
-520 RRLVAVRANER
+520 RRLIAVRANER
-531 AAASLGIDVRAAKL
+531 AAAALGIDVRAAKL

-550 SAAIAAL
+550 SSAIAAL

-578 SITAL
+578 SVTAL

-603 AAGTVGARFGDLVLP
+603 AAGTVGARFGDLVVP
-618 GLSEWMPLIGGIVLV
+618 GLSDWMPLIGGIILV

-639 QDGIGKG
+639 QDGIGKELG
-646 VGRPAETVRRRMA
+646 KQAAGLRHRLSPKPGT
-659 RRRTANG
+659 TA
-666 APLAAAPTGSA
+666 PEPE
-677 APTASAVP
+677 
-685 AASTAANA
+685 TAAL
-693 PAAAAK
+693 PD
-699 EATVPRAAPLSLHV
+699 VPRAAPLPLHV
-713 RNLTVRYGGVVAVD
+713 RDLTVRYGGVVAVD
-727 GLSLEVEPGRV
+727 GLSLDVEPGRV

-761 ASSGAVRLGVR
+761 AAAGSVLLGER
-772 EVTRLP
+772 DVTRVP
-778 VHRRAAA
+778 VHRRAGA

-805 LYAACDRPG
+805 LYAACERPG
-814 RWAWLTDLVRPGSRP
+814 RWTWLTDLIRPGSRP
-829 LPSHV
+829 LPTQV

-863 IARAVAASPSVLLL
+863 IARAVATSPSVLLL

-889 RELARLVRRLAK
+889 RELAQLVRRLAE

-935 GTPEEVRRDPAVR
+935 GTPDEVRRDPAVR
-948 AAYLGDLEPEA
+948 AAYLGDLEPETTA
-959 LS
+959 

>member
-1 MGDVEMPNSME
+1 M
-12 AGHSLVKYSGHNYL
+12 A
-26 NNYSVCL
+26 
-33 EVPQM
+33 
-38 DDILRFA
+38 DILRFA

-86 QWELASHYG
+86 QWELAVNEG

-100 ATACAVLASAALGVL
+100 AVACGVLTSAALGVL
-115 THVLVLRPLRRASTL
+115 THLLVIRPLRRASSL

-141 VLTAIAVKR
+141 VLTAVAVKR

-157 VPGRLPTRLLT
+157 VPGKLPTRLLT
-168 IAGATLSEDRVWLLG
+168 IAGATVSEDRLWLLG
-183 IAVVVTV
+183 IALAVTAV
-190 ALHLLYKHTLFGLG
+190 LHLLYRRTLFGLG

-211 EAVAASL
+211 EHVAASL
-218 GWSPDVIAAG
+218 GWSPDLVATG

-270 FSSFPVTLTGGLVIG
+270 FSSFPVTLAGGLAIG
-285 IVQSE
+285 VVQSE
-290 LTRFGSDV
+290 LTRFGTGV

-307 LFIALAL
+307 LFIALVL
-314 VVRGRALPLRGTFLD
+314 VARGRALPLRGTFLE

-336 GRVRPVALAAAVATG
+336 GRVRPVPLACAVAVG
-351 LLLVSVST
+351 LLLVSLST
-359 PLWADAITN
+359 PLWADAITS
-368 TLVLALIILSLV
+368 TLVLGLIILSII

-399 GAFIAGHASADWGW
+399 GAFIAGHAAADWGW
-413 PFELALVAG
+413 PFELALLAG

-446 IITLGLGATL
+446 IITLGLGTTL

-466 STTPGSDGI
+466 STTTGSDGI
-475 AVGRQTLFGI
+475 AVGKQTLFGI
-485 NVSGVDHPQRYA
+485 SISGVDHPQRYA
-497 AVVLALFVVA
+497 AVVLVLFVA
-507 ALVVANVRRSRTG
+507 AMLVVANVRRSRTG
-520 RRLVAVRANER
+520 RRLIAVRANER
-531 AAASLGIDVRAAKL
+531 AAAALGIDVRAAKL

-550 SAAIAAL
+550 SSAVAAL

-596 PLFGATF
+596 PLFGAVF
-603 AAGTVGARFGDLVLP
+603 AAGTVGARFGDWVLP
-618 GLSEWMPLIGGIVLV
+618 GLSAWMPLIGGVILV

-639 QDGIGKG
+639 QDGIGKE
-646 VGRPAETVRRRMA
+646 VGRQAAGVRRR
-659 RRRTANG
+659 
-666 APLAAAPTGSA
+666 LF
-677 APTASAVP
+677 PTARPRTTV
-685 AASTAANA
+685 A
-693 PAAAAK
+693 PP
-699 EATVPRAAPLSLHV
+699 EEETVTPDVPRAAPLSLHV
-713 RNLTVRYGGVVAVD
+713 RDLTVRYGGVVAVD
-727 GLSLEVEPGRV
+727 GLSLDVEPGRV

-761 ASSGAVRLGVR
+761 AASGSVHLDERD
-772 EVTRLP
+772 VTRAP

-814 RWAWLTDLVRPGSRP
+814 RWAWLTDLIRPGSRP

-834 LVAVREFG
+834 LIAVREFG

-889 RELARLVRRLAK
+889 RELAHLVRRLAE

-959 LS
+959 LA

>member
-1 MGDVEMPNSME
+1 
-12 AGHSLVKYSGHNYL
+12 
-26 NNYSVCL
+26 
-33 EVPQM
+33 M

-63 LVYRGSGVLNLAH
+63 LVYRGSGVLNFAH

-86 QWELASHYG
+86 QWELSAQHG
-95 VPYWP
+95 MPYWP
-100 ATACAVLASAALGVL
+100 ATACGVLTSAVLGVL
-115 THVLVLRPLRRASTL
+115 THLLVLRPLRRASSL

-157 VPGRLPTRLLT
+157 VPGKLPTELLT
-168 IAGATLSEDRVWLLG
+168 IAGATVSEDRAWLLG
-183 IAVVVTV
+183 IALAVTAV
-190 ALHLLYKHTLFGLG
+190 LHLLYKRTLFGLG

-211 EAVAASL
+211 EATAASL
-218 GWSPDVIAAG
+218 GWSPDLIATG
-228 NWALGSALAGLTGI
+228 NWALGSALAGLTAI

-270 FSSFPVTLTGGLVIG
+270 FSSFPITLAGGLVIG
-285 IVQSE
+285 LVQSE

-307 LFIALAL
+307 LFIALVL
-314 VVRGRALPLRGTFLD
+314 VARGRALPLRGTFLD
-329 RLPALGS
+329 RLPGLGT
-336 GRVRPVALAAAVATG
+336 GRVRKVPLALAVVVALV
-351 LLLVSVST
+351 LVSVST
-359 PLWADAITN
+359 PLWADAITT
-368 TLVLALIILSLV
+368 TLVLSLIILSII

-399 GAFIAGHASADWGW
+399 GAFIAGHAAADWGW
-413 PFELALVAG
+413 PFELALLAG
-422 VLGTVPIGL
+422 VVGTVPIGL

-446 IITLGLGATL
+446 IITLGLGTTL

-466 STTPGSDGI
+466 STTTGSDGI
-475 AVGRQTLFGI
+475 AVGKQTLFGI
-485 NVSGVDHPQRYA
+485 SISGVDHPQRYA
-497 AVVLALFVVA
+497 SVVLVLFVA
-507 ALVVANVRRSRTG
+507 ATLVVANVRRSRTG
-520 RRLVAVRANER
+520 RRLIAVRANER
-531 AAASLGIDVRAAKL
+531 AAAALGIDVRAAKL

-566 TSVVFSDFASFD
+566 TSVVFSDFASFN

-618 GLSEWMPLIGGIVLV
+618 GLSEWMPLIGGIILV

-639 QDGIGKG
+639 QDGIGKA
-646 VGRPAETVRRRMA
+646 VGEQAAGVRRRLSPK
-659 RRRTANG
+659 RVPTVSTTADG
-666 APLAAAPTGSA
+666 VEVEVEPA
-677 APTASAVP
+677 AVP
-685 AASTAANA
+685 DVT
-693 PAAAAK
+693 
-699 EATVPRAAPLSLHV
+699 RAAPLSLHV
-713 RNLTVRYGGVVAVD
+713 RDLTVRYGGVVAVD
-727 GLSLEVEPGRV
+727 GLSLDVEPGRV

-761 ASSGAVRLGVR
+761 AASGSVRLGDLDA
-772 EVTRLP
+772 TRLS
-778 VHRRAAA
+778 VHRRASA

-814 RWAWLTDLVRPGSRP
+814 RWAHLTDLIRPGSRP
-829 LPSHV
+829 LPAHV

-889 RELARLVRRLAK
+889 RELAHLVRRLAE

-935 GTPEEVRRDPAVR
+935 GTPEEVRSDPAVR

-959 LS
+959 VS

>member
-1 MGDVEMPNSME
+1 
-12 AGHSLVKYSGHNYL
+12 
-26 NNYSVCL
+26 
-33 EVPQM
+33 M

-63 LVYRGSGVLNLAH
+63 LVYRGSGVLNFAH

-86 QWELASHYG
+86 QWELAVNHG

-100 ATACAVLASAALGVL
+100 AVACGVLGSTVLGVL
-115 THVLVLRPLRRASTL
+115 THLLVIRPLRRASSL

-141 VLTAIAVKR
+141 VLTAVAVKR
-150 YGDSLQL
+150 YGDSVQL
-157 VPGRLPTRLLT
+157 VPAKLPSGLVE
-168 IAGATLSEDRVWLLG
+168 IAGATVSEDRIWLLG
-183 IAVVVTV
+183 IAVVVTA
-190 ALHLLYKHTLFGLG
+190 ALHALYKRTLFGLG

-211 EAVAASL
+211 QGAAASL
-218 GWSPDVIAAG
+218 GWSADLIAAA
-228 NWALGSALAGLTGI
+228 NWGLGSALAGLTGI

-270 FSSFPVTLTGGLVIG
+270 FSSFPVTLAGGLVIG
-285 IVQSE
+285 VVQSE

-298 TGLASSVPF
+298 TGLAASVPF
-307 LFIALAL
+307 LVIALML
-314 VVRGRALPLRGTFLD
+314 VARGRALPLRGTFLE
-329 RLPALGS
+329 RLPALGT
-336 GRVRPVALAAAVATG
+336 GRVRRVPLALAVVTG
-351 LLLVSVST
+351 LLLIGLSS

-368 TLVLALIILSLV
+368 TLVLSLIILSIIV
-380 VVTGYAG
+380 VAGYAG

-399 GAFIAGHASADWGW
+399 GAFIAGHAAADWGW
-413 PFELALVAG
+413 PFELALLAG

-446 IITLGLGATL
+446 IITLGLGTTL
-456 EAMVFQNTDL
+456 ETMVFQNTDL

-475 AVGRQTLFGI
+475 AVGKQTLFGI
-485 NVSGVDHPQRYA
+485 DISGVDHPQRYA
-497 AVVLALFVVA
+497 AVVLVMFVA
-507 ALVVANVRRSRTG
+507 ATLVVANVRRSRTG
-520 RRLVAVRANER
+520 RRLIAVRANER
-531 AAASLGIDVRAAKL
+531 AAAALGIDVRAAKL

-566 TSVVFSDFASFD
+566 TSVVFADFASFE

-596 PLFGATF
+596 PLFAATF

-618 GLSEWMPLIGGIVLV
+618 GLSEWMPLIGGIILV

-639 QDGIGKG
+639 QDGIGRELGKQASAAERRLLSKRGPKHAG
-646 VGRPAETVRRRMA
+646 VAQ
-659 RRRTANG
+659 
-666 APLAAAPTGSA
+666 GSA
-677 APTASAVP
+677 A
-685 AASTAANA
+685 AATDRDEPVA
-693 PAAAAK
+693 PD
-699 EATVPRAAPLSLHV
+699 EHHAAPSQTAHRTPGLPLHV
-713 RNLTVRYGGVVAVD
+713 RDLTVRYGGVVAVD
-727 GLSLEVEPGRV
+727 GLSFDIEPGRV

-761 ASSGAVRLGVR
+761 AASGSVRLGDR
-772 EVTRLP
+772 DVTRLP
-778 VHRRAAA
+778 VHRRAGA

-796 FEDMTVLDN
+796 FEDMSVLDN

-814 RWAWLTDLVRPGSRP
+814 PWAYLKDLVRPGSRP
-829 LPSHV
+829 LPAHV
-834 LVAVREFG
+834 LVAIREFG
-842 LQDSLDR
+842 LENALDR

-863 IARAVAASPSVLLL
+863 IARAVATSPSVLLL
-877 DEPAAGLSDDET
+877 DEPAAGLSDDES
-889 RELARLVRRLAK
+889 RELAHLVRRLAE
-901 DWGMGVLLV
+901 DWGIGVLLV

-917 MSVCDQVV
+917 MSVCDEVV
-925 VLDFGRRICA
+925 VLDFGRRICV
-935 GTPEEVRRDPAVR
+935 GTPEEVRGDPAVR
-948 AAYLGDLEPEA
+948 AAYLGDLAPEEAVEGA
-959 LS
+959 L

>member
-1 MGDVEMPNSME
+1 
-12 AGHSLVKYSGHNYL
+12 
-26 NNYSVCL
+26 
-33 EVPQM
+33 M

-57 TAHGIV
+57 TAQGIV
-63 LVYRGSGVLNLAH
+63 LIYRGSGVLNFAH

-81 AGAYV
+81 AAAYV
-86 QWELASHYG
+86 QWELAVQHG
-95 VPYWP
+95 VPYW
-100 ATACAVLASAALGVL
+100 TAVGCGVLVAGTLGVL
-115 THVLVLRPLRRASTL
+115 THLLVMRPLRRASSL

-141 VLTAIAVKR
+141 VLTAAAVKR
-150 YGDSLQL
+150 YGDSVQL
-157 VPGRLPTRLLT
+157 VSGKLPTDLLT
-168 IAGATLSEDRVWLLG
+168 VAGATVSEDRIWLLG
-183 IAVVVTV
+183 IAVAITVV
-190 ALHLLYKHTLFGLG
+190 LHLLYKRSMFGLG

-211 EAVAASL
+211 QSAASAL
-218 GWSPDVIAAG
+218 GWSADLIAAA
-228 NWALGSALAGLTGI
+228 NWGLGSALAGLTAI

-270 FSSFPVTLTGGLVIG
+270 FSSFPVTLAGGIVIG
-285 IVQSE
+285 VVQSE
-290 LTRFGSDV
+290 LTRFGTNV
-298 TGLASSVPF
+298 TGLAASVPF
-307 LFIALAL
+307 LVIALVL
-314 VVRGRALPLRGTFLD
+314 VARGRALPMRGTFLD

-336 GRVRPVALAAAVATG
+336 GRVRPVALAVTVAVA
-351 LLLVSVST
+351 LLLVNVSS

-368 TLVLALIILSLV
+368 TLVLSLIILSIV

-399 GAFIAGHASADWGW
+399 GAFIAGHAVADWDW
-413 PFELALVAG
+413 PFELALLAG

-446 IITLGLGATL
+446 IITLGLGTTL
-456 EAMVFQNTDL
+456 EVMVFQNTDL
-466 STTPGSDGI
+466 ATTPGSDGI
-475 AVGRQTLFGI
+475 AIGNQTLFGI
-485 NVSGVDHPQRYA
+485 DISGVDHPQRYA
-497 AVVLALFVVA
+497 ALVLLLFVGA
-507 ALVVANVRRSRTG
+507 TLVVANVRRSRTG
-520 RRLVAVRANER
+520 RRLIAVRANER
-531 AAASLGIDVRAAKL
+531 AAAALGIGVRATKL

-550 SAAIAAL
+550 SAAVAAL

-566 TSVVFSDFASFD
+566 TSVVFTDFASFD

-618 GLSEWMPLIGGIVLV
+618 GLSEWMPLIGGVILL

-639 QDGIGKG
+639 QDGIGQELGRQAAG
-646 VGRPAETVRRRMA
+646 VERGLVRRRSGRPSA
-659 RRRTANG
+659 TATTPLG
-666 APLAAAPTGSA
+666 HLAPEAAD
-677 APTASAVP
+677 VQR
-685 AASTAANA
+685 
-693 PAAAAK
+693 
-699 EATVPRAAPLSLHV
+699 ATPLPLQV
-713 RNLTVRYGGVVAVD
+713 TDLTVRYGGVTAVD
-727 GLSLEVEPGRV
+727 GLSFDIEPGRI

-761 ASSGAVRLGVR
+761 PASGSVSLGGR
-772 EVTRLP
+772 DVTGVS
-778 VHRRAAA
+778 VHRRAQA

-814 RWAWLTDLVRPGSRP
+814 PGAYLMDLIRPGSRP
-829 LPSHV
+829 LPAQV

-842 LQDSLDR
+842 LDGSLDR

-863 IARAVAASPSVLLL
+863 IARAVATSPSVLLL

-889 RELARLVRRLAK
+889 RELARLVRRLAE

-925 VLDFGRRICA
+925 VLDFGRRISV
-935 GTPEEVRRDPAVR
+935 GTPDEVRRDPAVR
-948 AAYLGDLEPEA
+948 AAYLGDLSPEEA
-959 LS
+959 VGETAPGVEGDPVSA

>member
-1 MGDVEMPNSME
+1 
-12 AGHSLVKYSGHNYL
+12 
-26 NNYSVCL
+26 
-33 EVPQM
+33 M

-63 LVYRGSGVLNLAH
+63 LVYRGSGVLNFAH

-86 QWELASHYG
+86 QWELAVNHG

-100 ATACAVLASAALGVL
+100 AVACGVLGSTVLGVL
-115 THVLVLRPLRRASTL
+115 THLLVIRPLRRASSL

-141 VLTAIAVKR
+141 VLTAVAVKR
-150 YGDSLQL
+150 YGDSVQL
-157 VPGRLPTRLLT
+157 VPAKLPSGLVE
-168 IAGATLSEDRVWLLG
+168 IAGATVSEDRIWLLG
-183 IAVVVTV
+183 IAVVVTA
-190 ALHLLYKHTLFGLG
+190 ALHALYKRTLFGLG

-211 EAVAASL
+211 QGAAASL
-218 GWSPDVIAAG
+218 GWSADLIAAA
-228 NWALGSALAGLTGI
+228 NWGLGSALAGLTGI

-270 FSSFPVTLTGGLVIG
+270 FSSFPVTLAGGLVIG
-285 IVQSE
+285 VVQSE

-298 TGLASSVPF
+298 TGLAASVPF
-307 LFIALAL
+307 LVIALML
-314 VVRGRALPLRGTFLD
+314 VAHGRALPLRGTFLE
-329 RLPALGS
+329 RLPALGT
-336 GRVRPVALAAAVATG
+336 GRVRPVPLALAVVTG
-351 LLLVSVST
+351 LLLIGLSS

-368 TLVLALIILSLV
+368 TLVLSLIILSII

-399 GAFIAGHASADWGW
+399 GAFIAGHAAADWGW
-413 PFELALVAG
+413 PFELALLAG

-446 IITLGLGATL
+446 IITLGLGTTL
-456 EAMVFQNTDL
+456 ETMVFQNTDL

-475 AVGRQTLFGI
+475 AVGKQTLFGI
-485 NVSGVDHPQRYA
+485 DISGVDHPQRYA
-497 AVVLALFVVA
+497 AVVLVMFVA
-507 ALVVANVRRSRTG
+507 ATLVVANVRRSRTG
-520 RRLVAVRANER
+520 RRLIAVRANER
-531 AAASLGIDVRAAKL
+531 AAAALGIDVRAAKL

-566 TSVVFSDFASFD
+566 TSVVFADFASFE

-596 PLFGATF
+596 PLFAATF

-618 GLSEWMPLIGGIVLV
+618 GLSEWMPLIGGIILV

-639 QDGIGKG
+639 QDGIGRELGKQASSAERRLLSKRGPKQTG
-646 VGRPAETVRRRMA
+646 VAQGSAEAATDGDEPV
-659 RRRTANG
+659 
-666 APLAAAPTGSA
+666 APDEHHAAPSQA
-677 APTASAVP
+677 AHRTPGLP
-685 AASTAANA
+685 
-693 PAAAAK
+693 
-699 EATVPRAAPLSLHV
+699 LHV
-713 RNLTVRYGGVVAVD
+713 RDLTVRYGGVVAVD
-727 GLSLEVEPGRV
+727 GLSFDIEPGRV

-761 ASSGAVRLGVR
+761 AASGSVRLADR

-796 FEDMTVLDN
+796 FEDMSVLDN

-814 RWAWLTDLVRPGSRP
+814 PWAYLKDLVRPGSRP
-829 LPSHV
+829 LPAHV
-834 LVAVREFG
+834 LVAIREFG
-842 LQDSLDR
+842 LESALDR

-863 IARAVAASPSVLLL
+863 IARAVATSPSVLLL
-877 DEPAAGLSDDET
+877 DEPAAGLSDDES
-889 RELARLVRRLAK
+889 RELAHLVRRLAE

-917 MSVCDQVV
+917 MSVCDEVV
-925 VLDFGRRICA
+925 VLDFGRRICV
-935 GTPEEVRRDPAVR
+935 GTPEEVRGDPAVR
-948 AAYLGDLEPEA
+948 AAYLGDLAPEEAVEGA
-959 LS
+959 L

>member
-1 MGDVEMPNSME
+1 
-12 AGHSLVKYSGHNYL
+12 
-26 NNYSVCL
+26 
-33 EVPQM
+33 M

-63 LVYRGSGVLNLAH
+63 LVYRGSGVLNFAH

-86 QWELASHYG
+86 QWELAVNHG

-100 ATACAVLASAALGVL
+100 AVACGVLGSTVLGVL
-115 THVLVLRPLRRASTL
+115 THLLVIRPLRRASSL

-141 VLTAIAVKR
+141 VLTAVAVKR
-150 YGDSLQL
+150 YGDSVQL
-157 VPGRLPTRLLT
+157 VPAKLPSGLVE
-168 IAGATLSEDRVWLLG
+168 IAGATVSEDRIWLLG
-183 IAVVVTV
+183 IAVVVTA
-190 ALHLLYKHTLFGLG
+190 ALHALYKRTLFGLG

-211 EAVAASL
+211 QGAAASL
-218 GWSPDVIAAG
+218 GWSADLIAAA
-228 NWALGSALAGLTGI
+228 NWGLGSALAGLTGI

-270 FSSFPVTLTGGLVIG
+270 FSSFPVTLAGGLVIG
-285 IVQSE
+285 VVQSE

-298 TGLASSVPF
+298 TGLAASVPF
-307 LFIALAL
+307 LVIALML
-314 VVRGRALPLRGTFLD
+314 VARGRALPLRGTFLE
-329 RLPALGS
+329 RLPALGT
-336 GRVRPVALAAAVATG
+336 GRVRRVPLALAVVTG
-351 LLLVSVST
+351 LLLIGLSS

-368 TLVLALIILSLV
+368 TLVLSLIILSII

-399 GAFIAGHASADWGW
+399 GAFIAGHAAADWGW
-413 PFELALVAG
+413 PFELALLAG

-446 IITLGLGATL
+446 IITLGLGTTL
-456 EAMVFQNTDL
+456 ETMVFQNTDL

-475 AVGRQTLFGI
+475 AVGKQTLFGI
-485 NVSGVDHPQRYA
+485 DISGVDHPQRYA
-497 AVVLALFVVA
+497 AVVLVMFVA
-507 ALVVANVRRSRTG
+507 ATLVVANVRRSRTG
-520 RRLVAVRANER
+520 RRLIAVRANER
-531 AAASLGIDVRAAKL
+531 AAAALGIDVRAAKL

-566 TSVVFSDFASFD
+566 TSVVFADFASFE

-596 PLFGATF
+596 PLFAATF

-618 GLSEWMPLIGGIVLV
+618 GLSEWMPLIGGIILV

-639 QDGIGKG
+639 QDGIGRELGKQASAAERRLLSKRGPKHAG
-646 VGRPAETVRRRMA
+646 VAQGSAE
-659 RRRTANG
+659 
-666 APLAAAPTGSA
+666 AAPDGDEPVAPDLHHA
-677 APTASAVP
+677 APSQ
-685 AASTAANA
+685 AAHRT
-693 PAAAAK
+693 PGL
-699 EATVPRAAPLSLHV
+699 PLHV
-713 RNLTVRYGGVVAVD
+713 RDLTVRYGGVVAVD
-727 GLSLEVEPGRV
+727 GLSFDIEPGRV

-761 ASSGAVRLGVR
+761 AASGSVRLGDR
-772 EVTRLP
+772 DVTRLP
-778 VHRRAAA
+778 VHRRAGA

-796 FEDMTVLDN
+796 FEDMSVLDN

-814 RWAWLTDLVRPGSRP
+814 PWAYLKDLVRPGSRP
-829 LPSHV
+829 LPAHV
-834 LVAVREFG
+834 LVAIREFG
-842 LQDSLDR
+842 LENALDR

-863 IARAVAASPSVLLL
+863 IARAVATSPSVLLL
-877 DEPAAGLSDDET
+877 DEPAAGLSDDES
-889 RELARLVRRLAK
+889 RELAHLVRRLAE

-917 MSVCDQVV
+917 MSVCDEVV
-925 VLDFGRRICA
+925 VLDFGRRICV
-935 GTPEEVRRDPAVR
+935 GTPEEVRGDPAVR
-948 AAYLGDLEPEA
+948 AAYLGDLSPEEVA
-959 LS
+959 P

>member
-1 MGDVEMPNSME
+1 
-12 AGHSLVKYSGHNYL
+12 
-26 NNYSVCL
+26 
-33 EVPQM
+33 M
-38 DDILRFA
+38 DDVLRFA

-63 LVYRGSGVLNLAH
+63 LVYRGSGVLNFAH

-86 QWELASHYG
+86 QWELAVNHG

-100 ATACAVLASAALGVL
+100 ATACGVLTSAVLGVL
-115 THVLVLRPLRRASTL
+115 THLLVIRPLRRASTL

-141 VLTAIAVKR
+141 VLSAIAVKR

-157 VPGRLPTRLLT
+157 VPGKLPTRLLT
-168 IAGATLSEDRVWLLG
+168 IAGATVSEDRVWLLG
-183 IAVVVTV
+183 IALAVTAV
-190 ALHLLYKHTLFGLG
+190 LHLLYKRTLFGLG

-211 EAVAASL
+211 ESIAASL
-218 GWSPDVIAAG
+218 GWSPDLIAAG
-228 NWALGSALAGLTGI
+228 NWALGSALAGLTAI

-270 FSSFPVTLTGGLVIG
+270 FSSFPITLAGGLVIG
-285 IVQSE
+285 VAQSE
-290 LTRFGSDV
+290 LTRFGSGV

-307 LFIALAL
+307 LFIALVL
-314 VVRGRALPLRGTFLD
+314 VARGRALPLRGTFLD
-329 RLPALGS
+329 RLPALGT
-336 GRVRPVALAAAVATG
+336 GRVRPVPLALAVVIG
-351 LLLVSVST
+351 LVLVSLST
-359 PLWADAITN
+359 PLWADAITS
-368 TLVLALIILSLV
+368 TLVLSLIILSII

-399 GAFIAGHASADWGW
+399 GAFIAGHAAADWGW
-413 PFELALVAG
+413 PFELALLAG

-446 IITLGLGATL
+446 IITLGLGTTL

-475 AVGRQTLFGI
+475 AVGGQTLFGI
-485 NVSGVDHPQRYA
+485 SISGVDHPQRYA
-497 AVVLALFVVA
+497 AVVLVLFVA
-507 ALVVANVRRSRTG
+507 ATLVVANVRRGRTG
-520 RRLVAVRANER
+520 RRLIAVRANER
-531 AAASLGIDVRAAKL
+531 AAAALGIDVRAAKL

-550 SAAIAAL
+550 SSAIAAL

-578 SITAL
+578 SVTAL

-603 AAGTVGARFGDLVLP
+603 AAGTVGARFGDLVVP
-618 GLSEWMPLIGGIVLV
+618 GLSEWMPLIGGIILV

-639 QDGIGKG
+639 QDGIGREL
-646 VGRPAETVRRRMA
+646 GRQTRGLERKLRRQRAAVTPGKET
-659 RRRTANG
+659 
-666 APLAAAPTGSA
+666 APLPD
-677 APTASAVP
+677 
-685 AASTAANA
+685 
-693 PAAAAK
+693 
-699 EATVPRAAPLSLHV
+699 VPRAAPLPLHV
-713 RNLTVRYGGVVAVD
+713 RDLTVRYGGVVAVD
-727 GLSLEVEPGRV
+727 GLSLDVEPGRV

-761 ASSGAVRLGVR
+761 AASGSVRLGER
-772 EVTRLP
+772 DVTRVP
-778 VHRRAAA
+778 VHRRAGA

-805 LYAACDRPG
+805 LYAACERPG
-814 RWAWLTDLVRPGSRP
+814 RWTWLTDLVRPSSRP
-829 LPSHV
+829 LPAQV
-834 LVAVREFG
+834 LVAVGEFG

-863 IARAVAASPSVLLL
+863 IARAVATSPSVLLL

-889 RELARLVRRLAK
+889 RELARLVRRLAEE
-901 DWGMGVLLV
+901 WGMGVLLV

-935 GTPEEVRRDPAVR
+935 GTPDEVRRDPAVR
-948 AAYLGDLEPEA
+948 AAYLGDLEPET
-959 LS
+959 SS

>member
-1 MGDVEMPNSME
+1 MGVVEMPNSMKP
-12 AGHSLVKYSGHNYL
+12 GHSLVKYSGHNYL

-38 DDILRFA
+38 DDVLRFA

-86 QWELASHYG
+86 QWELAAHHA

-100 ATACAVLASAALGVL
+100 ATACGVLASAVLGVL
-115 THVLVLRPLRRASTL
+115 THLLVLRPLRRASAL

-141 VLTAIAVKR
+141 VLTAIALKR
-150 YGDSLQL
+150 YGGDLQL
-157 VPGRLPTRLLT
+157 VPGKLPARLLT
-168 IAGATLSEDRVWLLG
+168 IAGATVSEDRVWLLG
-183 IAVVVTV
+183 IAVVVTAV
-190 ALHLLYKHTLFGLG
+190 LHLLYKRTLFGLG

-211 EAVAASL
+211 EGVAASL
-218 GWSPDVIAAG
+218 GWSPDLIATG

-270 FSSFPVTLTGGLVIG
+270 FSSFPVTLAGGLVIG

-290 LTRFGSDV
+290 LTRFGSDI

-314 VVRGRALPLRGTFLD
+314 VARGRALPLRGTFLD
-329 RLPALGS
+329 RLPALGT
-336 GRVRPVALAAAVATG
+336 GRVRPVPLAVAVVVG
-351 LLLVSVST
+351 LALVSVST

-368 TLVLALIILSLV
+368 TLVLSLIILSIV

-413 PFELALVAG
+413 PFELALLAG

-456 EAMVFQNTDL
+456 EAMVFQNTGL

-475 AVGRQTLFGI
+475 AVGHQTLFGI
-485 NVSGVDHPQRYA
+485 SISGVDHPQRYA
-497 AVVLALFVVA
+497 AVVLALFVAA

-531 AAASLGIDVRAAKL
+531 AAAALGIDVRAAKL

-639 QDGIGKG
+639 QDGIGKEA
-646 VGRPAETVRRRMA
+646 GRQAETVRRRLF
-659 RRRTANG
+659 RQRDTVT
-666 APLAAAPTGSA
+666 AAAPTA
-677 APTASAVP
+677 EETV
-685 AASTAANA
+685 
-693 PAAAAK
+693 
-699 EATVPRAAPLSLHV
+699 VPRAAPLPLRV

-727 GLSLEVEPGRV
+727 ELSLDVEPGRV

-761 ASSGAVRLGVR
+761 AASGGVRLGDR
-772 EVTRLP
+772 EVTRMP

-796 FEDMTVLDN
+796 FEDMSVRDN

-814 RWAWLTDLVRPGSRP
+814 RWAWLTDLIRPGSRP

-842 LQDSLDR
+842 LQDGLDR

-889 RELARLVRRLAK
+889 RELAHLVRRLAE

-948 AAYLGDLEPEA
+948 AAYLGDLEPET

>member
-1 MGDVEMPNSME
+1 
-12 AGHSLVKYSGHNYL
+12 
-26 NNYSVCL
+26 
-33 EVPQM
+33 M

-485 NVSGVDHPQRYA
+485 SVSGVDHPQRYA

-557 AGVLTGFRS
+557 AGALTGFRS

-677 APTASAVP
+677 ASTASAAP

-693 PAAAAK
+693 SAAATALAPAEAPTAANAPAAAAAAAK
-699 EATVPRAAPLSLHV
+699 EATVPRAAPLPLHV
-713 RNLTVRYGGVVAVD
+713 QNLTVRYGGVVAVD

-842 LQDSLDR
+842 FQESLDR

>member
-1 MGDVEMPNSME
+1 
-12 AGHSLVKYSGHNYL
+12 
-26 NNYSVCL
+26 
-33 EVPQM
+33 M

-86 QWELASHYG
+86 QWELATNHG
-95 VPYWP
+95 MPYWP
-100 ATACAVLASAALGVL
+100 AVACGVL
-115 THVLVLRPLRRASTL
+115 TSTLLGALTHLLVLRPLRRASTL

-141 VLTAIAVKR
+141 VLTAVAVKR

-157 VPGRLPTRLLT
+157 VPGNLPTRLLT
-168 IAGATLSEDRVWLLG
+168 VAGATVSEDRVWLLG
-183 IAVVVTV
+183 IAVAAT
-190 ALHLLYKHTLFGLG
+190 ALLHLLYRRTLFGLG

-211 EAVAASL
+211 EHAAASL
-218 GWSPDVIAAG
+218 GWSPDVIATG

-247 IGLSVTGLTTLLLSA
+247 IGLSVSGLTTLLLSA

-270 FSSFPVTLTGGLVIG
+270 FSSFPVTLAGGLVIG
-285 IVQSE
+285 VVQSE
-290 LTRFGSDV
+290 LTRFGSGV

-307 LFIALAL
+307 LFIALVL
-314 VVRGRALPLRGTFLD
+314 VARGRALPLRGTFLD

-336 GRVRPVALAAAVATG
+336 GKVRPLPLAFAALVALV
-351 LLLVSVST
+351 LVSVST
-359 PLWADAITN
+359 PLWADAITS
-368 TLVLALIILSLV
+368 TLVLSLIILSIV

-399 GAFIAGHASADWGW
+399 GAFIAGHAAADWGW
-413 PFELALVAG
+413 PFELALLAG

-446 IITLGLGATL
+446 IITLGLGTTL
-456 EAMVFQNTDL
+456 EAMVFQNTGL

-475 AVGRQTLFGI
+475 AVGHQTLFGI
-485 NVSGVDHPQRYA
+485 SISGVDHPQRYA
-497 AVVLALFVVA
+497 AVVLVLFVA
-507 ALVVANVRRSRTG
+507 ATLVVANVRRGRTG

-531 AAASLGIDVRAAKL
+531 AAAALGIDVRAAKL
-545 YAFGL
+545 HAFGL

-566 TSVVFSDFASFD
+566 TSVVFSDFASFN

-596 PLFGATF
+596 PLFGAMF
-603 AAGTVGARFGDLVLP
+603 AVGTVGARFGDWVLP
-618 GLSEWMPLIGGIVLV
+618 GLSAWMPLIGGVVLV

-639 QDGIGKG
+639 QDGIAKDA
-646 VGRPAETVRRRMA
+646 GRPATRVRHRWFA
-659 RRRTANG
+659 ERTAKVSEG
-666 APLAAAPTGSA
+666 EPA
-677 APTASAVP
+677 AVP
-685 AASTAANA
+685 DVS
-693 PAAAAK
+693 
-699 EATVPRAAPLSLHV
+699 RAAPLALHV
-713 RNLTVRYGGVVAVD
+713 RDLTVRYGGVVAVD
-727 GLSLEVEPGRV
+727 GLSLDVEPGRI

-761 ASSGAVRLGVR
+761 AVSGSVRLAER
-772 EVTRLP
+772 DLTRLP
-778 VHRRAAA
+778 VHRRATA

-796 FEDMTVLDN
+796 FEDMTVRDN
-805 LYAACDRPG
+805 LFAACERPG
-814 RWAWLTDLVRPGSRP
+814 RWAYLTDLIRPGSRP
-829 LPSHV
+829 LPAHV

-849 PVGDLSYGERRLLA
+849 PVAELSYGERRLLA

-889 RELARLVRRLAK
+889 RELAHLVRRLAAE
-901 DWGMGVLLV
+901 WGMGVLLV

-917 MSVCDQVV
+917 MSVCDEIV

-959 LS
+959 LA

>member
-1 MGDVEMPNSME
+1 
-12 AGHSLVKYSGHNYL
+12 
-26 NNYSVCL
+26 
-33 EVPQM
+33 M

-63 LVYRGSGVLNLAH
+63 LVYRGSGVLNFAH

-86 QWELASHYG
+86 QWELASQHD

-100 ATACAVLASAALGVL
+100 ATACGVLASAALGVL
-115 THVLVLRPLRRASTL
+115 THLLVLRPLRRASSL

-157 VPGRLPTRLLT
+157 VPGKLPTKLLT
-168 IAGATLSEDRVWLLG
+168 VAGATVSEDRVWLLA
-183 IAVVVTV
+183 IALAIT
-190 ALHLLYKHTLFGLG
+190 ALLHLLYKRTLFGLG

-211 EAVAASL
+211 EGAAAAL
-218 GWSPDVIAAG
+218 GWSPDLIATG

-270 FSSFPVTLTGGLVIG
+270 FSSFPVTLAGGLVIG
-285 IVQSE
+285 VVQSE
-290 LTRFGSDV
+290 LTRFGTDV

-307 LFIALAL
+307 LFIALVL
-314 VVRGRALPLRGTFLD
+314 VARGRALPLRGMFLD
-329 RLPALGS
+329 RLPGLGT
-336 GRVRPVALAAAVATG
+336 GRVRPVPLALTVVVG
-351 LLLVSVST
+351 LVLVSLST
-359 PLWADAITN
+359 PLWADAITT
-368 TLVLALIILSLV
+368 TLVLSLIILSII

-399 GAFIAGHASADWGW
+399 GAFIAGHTTADWGW
-413 PFELALVAG
+413 PFELALLAG

-446 IITLGLGATL
+446 IITLGLGTTL

-466 STTPGSDGI
+466 STTTGSDGI
-475 AVGRQTLFGI
+475 AVGKQTLFGI
-485 NVSGVDHPQRYA
+485 SVSGVDHPQRYA
-497 AVVLALFVVA
+497 SVVLVLFVA
-507 ALVVANVRRSRTG
+507 AVLVVANVRRSRTG

-531 AAASLGIDVRAAKL
+531 AAAALGIDVRAAKL

-566 TSVVFSDFASFD
+566 TSVVFSDFASFN

-618 GLSEWMPLIGGIVLV
+618 GLSEWMPLIGGVILV

-639 QDGIGKG
+639 QDGIAKELG
-646 VGRPAETVRRRMA
+646 GRAADIRHRVASKR
-659 RRRTANG
+659 G
-666 APLAAAPTGSA
+666 APARKAEE
-677 APTASAVP
+677 
-685 AASTAANA
+685 
-693 PAAAAK
+693 AAAAVRK
-699 EATVPRAAPLSLHV
+699 AVPEAMPEEEREAAGVDVPRAAPLPLQV
-713 RNLTVRYGGVVAVD
+713 RDLTVRYGGVVAVD
-727 GLSLEVEPGRV
+727 GLSLDVEPGRV

-761 ASSGAVRLGVR
+761 SASGVVRLGDR
-772 EVTRLP
+772 DVTRLP

-814 RWAWLTDLVRPGSRP
+814 RWAYLTDLVRPGSRP
-829 LPSHV
+829 LPAHV

-842 LQDSLDR
+842 LEDSLDR
-849 PVGDLSYGERRLLA
+849 QVGDLSYGERRLLA
-863 IARAVAASPSVLLL
+863 IARAMAASPSVLLL

-889 RELARLVRRLAK
+889 RELAHLVRRLAE

-925 VLDFGRRICA
+925 VLDFGHRICA
-935 GTPEEVRRDPAVR
+935 GTPEEVRLDPAVR
-948 AAYLGDLEPEA
+948 AAYLGDLEPETLA
-959 LS
+959 

>member
-1 MGDVEMPNSME
+1 
-12 AGHSLVKYSGHNYL
+12 
-26 NNYSVCL
+26 
-33 EVPQM
+33 M

-86 QWELASHYG
+86 QWELAVQHG
-95 VPYWP
+95 VAYWP
-100 ATACAVLASAALGVL
+100 AVACGVVASAVLGVL
-115 THVLVLRPLRRASTL
+115 THMLVIRPLRRASTL

-141 VLTAIAVKR
+141 VLTAVAVKH

-157 VPGRLPTRLLT
+157 VPGKLPTRLLT
-168 IAGATLSEDRVWLLG
+168 IAGATVSEDRVWLLG

-190 ALHLLYKHTLFGLG
+190 ALHLLYRRTLFGLG

-211 EAVAASL
+211 ENAAASL
-218 GWSPDVIAAG
+218 GWSPDLIATA

-270 FSSFPVTLTGGLVIG
+270 FSSFPVTLAGGLVIG
-285 IVQSE
+285 VVQSE
-290 LTRFGSDV
+290 LTRFGSGV
-298 TGLASSVPF
+298 TGLAASVPF
-307 LFIALAL
+307 LFIALVL
-314 VVRGRALPLRGTFLD
+314 VARGRALPLRGTFLD
-329 RLPALGS
+329 RLPALGT
-336 GRVRPVALAAAVATG
+336 GKVRPVPLALAVVVG
-351 LLLVSVST
+351 LLLVSLST

-368 TLVLALIILSLV
+368 TLVLSLIILSIV

-399 GAFIAGHASADWGW
+399 GAFIAGHAAADWGW
-413 PFELALVAG
+413 PFELALLAG

-446 IITLGLGATL
+446 IITLGLGTTL

-466 STTPGSDGI
+466 STTAGSDGI
-475 AVGRQTLFGI
+475 AVGKQTLFGI
-485 NVSGVDHPQRYA
+485 GISGVDHPQRYA
-497 AVVLALFVVA
+497 AVVLVMFVAA

-520 RRLVAVRANER
+520 RRLIAVRANER
-531 AAASLGIDVRAAKL
+531 AAAALGIDVRAAKL

-550 SAAIAAL
+550 SSAIAAL

-566 TSVVFSDFASFD
+566 TSVVFADFASFD

-603 AAGTVGARFGDLVLP
+603 AAGTVGARFGDWVLP
-618 GLSEWMPLIGGIVLV
+618 GLSEWMPLIGGVILV

-639 QDGIGKG
+639 QDGIGREL
-646 VGRPAETVRRRMA
+646 GRQAAGIQSRLSRKQGAVAREEGEAAVRAAHRAEEDEAAVRD
-659 RRRTANG
+659 
-666 APLAAAPTGSA
+666 
-677 APTASAVP
+677 VH
-685 AASTAANA
+685 
-693 PAAAAK
+693 
-699 EATVPRAAPLSLHV
+699 RAAPLPLCV
-713 RNLTVRYGGVVAVD
+713 RDLTVRYGGVVAVD
-727 GLSLEVEPGRV
+727 GLSLDVQPGRV

-761 ASSGAVRLGVR
+761 AASGTVRLGDR
-772 EVTRLP
+772 DVTRLP

-814 RWAWLTDLVRPGSRP
+814 PWAYLTDLVRPGSRP
-829 LPSHV
+829 LPAQV
-834 LVAVREFG
+834 LVVVKEFG
-842 LQDSLDR
+842 LQGSLDR

-863 IARAVAASPSVLLL
+863 IARAVATSPSVLLL

-889 RELARLVRRLAK
+889 QELAHLVRRLAEE
-901 DWGMGVLLV
+901 WGMGVLLV

-917 MSVCDQVV
+917 MSVCDEVV
-925 VLDFGRRICA
+925 VLDFGRRICV

-959 LS
+959 LA

>member
-1 MGDVEMPNSME
+1 
-12 AGHSLVKYSGHNYL
+12 
-26 NNYSVCL
+26 
-33 EVPQM
+33 M

-86 QWELASHYG
+86 QWELAVRHG

-100 ATACAVLASAALGVL
+100 AAACGVLTSAALGVL
-115 THVLVLRPLRRASTL
+115 THLLVLRPLRGASSP

-157 VPGRLPTRLLT
+157 VPGKLPTRLLT
-168 IAGATLSEDRVWLLG
+168 VAGATVSEDRAWLLG
-183 IAVVVTV
+183 IAVAATAV
-190 ALHLLYKHTLFGLG
+190 LHLLYRRTLFGLG

-211 EAVAASL
+211 EHTAAAL
-218 GWSPDVIAAG
+218 GWSPDLVATV
-228 NWALGSALAGLTGI
+228 NWALGSAFAGLTAI

-270 FSSFPVTLTGGLVIG
+270 FSSFPVTLAGGLLIG
-285 IVQSE
+285 LVQSE

-298 TGLASSVPF
+298 TGLATSVPF
-307 LFIALAL
+307 LFIALVL
-314 VVRGRALPLRGTFLD
+314 VVRGQALPLRGTFVE
-329 RLPALGS
+329 RLPALGT
-336 GRVRPVALAAAVATG
+336 GRVRPVPLALALTVG
-351 LLLVSVST
+351 LILVSLST

-368 TLVLALIILSLV
+368 TLVLALIILSVV

-399 GAFIAGHASADWGW
+399 GAFIAGHTAADWGW
-413 PFELALVAG
+413 PFELALIAG

-446 IITLGLGATL
+446 IITLGLGTTL

-475 AVGRQTLFGI
+475 AVGGQQLFGI
-485 NVSGVDHPQRYA
+485 SISGVDHPQRYA
-497 AVVLALFVVA
+497 AVVLVLFVAA
-507 ALVVANVRRSRTG
+507 ALVVANVRRGRTG
-520 RRLVAVRANER
+520 RRLIAVRANER
-531 AAASLGIDVRAAKL
+531 AAAALGIDVRAAKL

-566 TSVVFSDFASFD
+566 TSVVFSDFASFG
-578 SITAL
+578 SVTAL

-618 GLSEWMPLIGGIVLV
+618 GLSEWMPLIGGIILV

-646 VGRPAETVRRRMA
+646 VGSRAAGVRRRLPV
-659 RRRTANG
+659 RG
-666 APLAAAPTGSA
+666 AKRGA
-677 APTASAVP
+677 AVP
-685 AASTAANA
+685 TDVRA
-693 PAAAAK
+693 
-699 EATVPRAAPLSLHV
+699 EAEESVPRAAPLPLRV
-713 RNLTVRYGGVVAVD
+713 RDLTVRYGGVVAVD
-727 GLSLEVEPGRV
+727 GLSLDVEPGRV

-761 ASSGAVRLGVR
+761 AASGRVRLGERDVS
-772 EVTRLP
+772 RLP

-814 RWAWLTDLVRPGSRP
+814 RWAYLTDLIRPGSRP
-829 LPSHV
+829 LPAQV
-834 LVAVREFG
+834 RVAIREFG
-842 LQDSLDR
+842 LQDSLGR

-889 RELARLVRRLAK
+889 RELAHLVRRLAE

-925 VLDFGRRICA
+925 VLDFGRLIRT
-935 GTPEEVRRDPAVR
+935 GTPEEVRNDPAVR
-948 AAYLGDLEPEA
+948 AAYLGDLEPES

>member
-1 MGDVEMPNSME
+1 
-12 AGHSLVKYSGHNYL
+12 
-26 NNYSVCL
+26 
-33 EVPQM
+33 M
-38 DDILRFA
+38 DDVLRFA

-86 QWELASHYG
+86 QWELAAHHG

-100 ATACAVLASAALGVL
+100 ATACGVLASAVLGVL
-115 THVLVLRPLRRASTL
+115 THLLVLRPLRRASTL

-141 VLTAIAVKR
+141 VLTATAVKR

-157 VPGRLPTRLLT
+157 VPGRLPARLLT
-168 IAGATLSEDRVWLLG
+168 IAGATVSEDRVWLLG
-183 IAVVVTV
+183 IAVVVT
-190 ALHLLYKHTLFGLG
+190 AGLHLLYQRTLFGLG

-211 EAVAASL
+211 EGAAASL
-218 GWSPDVIAAG
+218 GWSPDLIATG

-270 FSSFPVTLTGGLVIG
+270 FSSFPVTLAGGLVIG

-290 LTRFGSDV
+290 LTRFGSGV

-307 LFIALAL
+307 LFIALVL
-314 VVRGRALPLRGTFLD
+314 VARGRALPLRGTFLD
-329 RLPALGS
+329 RLPALGT
-336 GRVRPVALAAAVATG
+336 GRVRPVPLAAAVVAG

-368 TLVLALIILSLV
+368 TLVLSLIILSLV

-413 PFELALVAG
+413 PFALALLAG

-446 IITLGLGATL
+446 IITLGLGTTL
-456 EAMVFQNTDL
+456 EAMVFQNTGL

-475 AVGRQTLFGI
+475 AVGKQTLFGI
-485 NVSGVDHPQRYA
+485 SISGIDHPQRYA
-497 AVVLALFVVA
+497 AVVLVLFTAA
-507 ALVVANVRRSRTG
+507 ALVVACVRRSRTG

-531 AAASLGIDVRAAKL
+531 AAAALGIDVRAAKL

-618 GLSEWMPLIGGIVLV
+618 GLSDWIPLIGGIVLV

-639 QDGIGKG
+639 QDGIGKE
-646 VGRPAETVRRRMA
+646 VGRQAEGIRRRLSSKRGA
-659 RRRTANG
+659 DTAT
-666 APLAAAPTGSA
+666 AASAVLAGSSGSA
-677 APTASAVP
+677 ASTGPTASTQE
-685 AASTAANA
+685 AA
-693 PAAAAK
+693 
-699 EATVPRAAPLSLHV
+699 VPRATPLPLRV
-713 RNLTVRYGGVVAVD
+713 RGLTVRYGGVVAVE
-727 GLSLEVEPGRV
+727 GLSLDVEPGRV

-761 ASSGAVRLGVR
+761 AASGRVRLGDR
-772 EVTRLP
+772 ELTRLP
-778 VHRRAAA
+778 VHRRATA

-805 LYAACDRPG
+805 LYTACDRPG

-889 RELARLVRRLAK
+889 RELARLVRRLAE

-917 MSVCDQVV
+917 MNVCDQVV

-935 GTPEEVRRDPAVR
+935 GAPEEVRRDPAVR

-959 LS
+959 MS

>member
-1 MGDVEMPNSME
+1 
-12 AGHSLVKYSGHNYL
+12 
-26 NNYSVCL
+26 
-33 EVPQM
+33 M

-63 LVYRGSGVLNLAH
+63 LVYRGSGVLNFAH

-86 QWELASHYG
+86 QWELAVNHG

-100 ATACAVLASAALGVL
+100 AVACGVLGSTVLGVL
-115 THVLVLRPLRRASTL
+115 THLLVIRPLRRASSL

-141 VLTAIAVKR
+141 VLTAVAVKR
-150 YGDSLQL
+150 YGDSVQL
-157 VPGRLPTRLLT
+157 VPAKLPSGLVE
-168 IAGATLSEDRVWLLG
+168 IAGATVSEDRIWLLG
-183 IAVVVTV
+183 IAVVVTA
-190 ALHLLYKHTLFGLG
+190 ALHALYKRTLFGLG

-211 EAVAASL
+211 QGAAASL
-218 GWSPDVIAAG
+218 GWSADLIAAA
-228 NWALGSALAGLTGI
+228 NWGLGSALAGLTGI

-270 FSSFPVTLTGGLVIG
+270 FSSFPVTLAGGLVIG
-285 IVQSE
+285 VVQSE

-298 TGLASSVPF
+298 TGLAASVPF
-307 LFIALAL
+307 LVIALML
-314 VVRGRALPLRGTFLD
+314 VARGRALPLRGTFLE
-329 RLPALGS
+329 RLPALGT
-336 GRVRPVALAAAVATG
+336 GRVRRVPLALAVVTG
-351 LLLVSVST
+351 LLLIGLSS

-368 TLVLALIILSLV
+368 TLVLSLIILSII

-399 GAFIAGHASADWGW
+399 GAFIAGHAAADWGW
-413 PFELALVAG
+413 PFELALLAG

-446 IITLGLGATL
+446 IITLGLGTTL
-456 EAMVFQNTDL
+456 ETMVFQNTDL

-475 AVGRQTLFGI
+475 AVGKQSLFGI
-485 NVSGVDHPQRYA
+485 DISGVDHPQRYA
-497 AVVLALFVVA
+497 AVVLVMFVA
-507 ALVVANVRRSRTG
+507 ATLVVANVRRSRTG
-520 RRLVAVRANER
+520 RRLIAVRANER
-531 AAASLGIDVRAAKL
+531 AAAALGIDVRAAKL

-566 TSVVFSDFASFD
+566 TSVVFADFASFE

-596 PLFGATF
+596 PLFAATF

-618 GLSEWMPLIGGIVLV
+618 GLSEWMPLIGGIILV

-639 QDGIGKG
+639 QDGIGRELGKQASAAERRLLSKRGPKHAG
-646 VGRPAETVRRRMA
+646 VAQGSAEAATDGDEPV
-659 RRRTANG
+659 
-666 APLAAAPTGSA
+666 APDLHHAAPSQA
-677 APTASAVP
+677 AHRTPGLP
-685 AASTAANA
+685 
-693 PAAAAK
+693 
-699 EATVPRAAPLSLHV
+699 LHV
-713 RNLTVRYGGVVAVD
+713 RDLTVRYGGVVAVD
-727 GLSLEVEPGRV
+727 GLSFDIEPGRV

-761 ASSGAVRLGVR
+761 AASGSVRLGDR
-772 EVTRLP
+772 DVTRVP
-778 VHRRAAA
+778 VHRRAGA

-796 FEDMTVLDN
+796 FEDMSILDN

-814 RWAWLTDLVRPGSRP
+814 PWAYLKDLVRPGSRP
-829 LPSHV
+829 LPAHV
-834 LVAVREFG
+834 LVAIREFG
-842 LQDSLDR
+842 LENALDR

-863 IARAVAASPSVLLL
+863 IARAVATSPSVLLL
-877 DEPAAGLSDDET
+877 DEPAAGLSDDES
-889 RELARLVRRLAK
+889 RELAHLVRRLAE

-917 MSVCDQVV
+917 MSVCDEVV
-925 VLDFGRRICA
+925 VLDFGRRICV
-935 GTPEEVRRDPAVR
+935 GTPEEVRGDPAVR
-948 AAYLGDLEPEA
+948 AAYLGDLSPEEVA
-959 LS
+959 P

>member
-1 MGDVEMPNSME
+1 
-12 AGHSLVKYSGHNYL
+12 
-26 NNYSVCL
+26 
-33 EVPQM
+33 M

-86 QWELASHYG
+86 QWELSVRHG

-100 ATACAVLASAALGVL
+100 ATACGVLTSAALGVL
-115 THVLVLRPLRRASTL
+115 THLLVLRPLRRASVL
-130 ARLVGTLAVFI
+130 ARLVATLAVFI

-157 VPGRLPTRLLT
+157 VPGKLPTKLLT
-168 IAGATLSEDRVWLLG
+168 IAGATVSEDRLWLLG
-183 IAVVVTV
+183 IALAVTAV
-190 ALHLLYKHTLFGLG
+190 LHLLYRHTLFGLG

-211 EAVAASL
+211 EGAAASL
-218 GWSPDVIAAG
+218 GWSPDLIATG

-270 FSSFPVTLTGGLVIG
+270 FSSFPVTLAGGLVVG
-285 IVQSE
+285 VVQSE
-290 LTRFGSDV
+290 LTRFGSGV

-307 LFIALAL
+307 LCIALVL
-314 VVRGRALPLRGTFLD
+314 VARGRALPLRGTFLD
-329 RLPALGS
+329 RLPALGT
-336 GRVRPVALAAAVATG
+336 GRVRPVPLALSVVVG
-351 LLLVSVST
+351 LLLVSLST
-359 PLWADAITN
+359 PLWADAITS
-368 TLVLALIILSLV
+368 TLVLSLIILSIV

-399 GAFIAGHASADWGW
+399 GAFIAGHAAADWGW
-413 PFELALVAG
+413 PFELALLAG

-446 IITLGLGATL
+446 IITLGLGTTL

-466 STTPGSDGI
+466 STTTGSDGI
-475 AVGRQTLFGI
+475 AVGKQSLFGI
-485 NVSGVDHPQRYA
+485 SISGVDHPQRYA
-497 AVVLALFVVA
+497 AVVLVLFVA
-507 ALVVANVRRSRTG
+507 TALVVANVRRSRTG
-520 RRLVAVRANER
+520 RRLIAVRANER
-531 AAASLGIDVRAAKL
+531 AAAALGIDVRAAKL

-550 SAAIAAL
+550 SSAIAAL

-583 GLAVIGGVGFLVG
+583 GLAVIGGTGFLVG

-618 GLSEWMPLIGGIVLV
+618 GLSDWMPLIGGIILV

-639 QDGIGKG
+639 QDGIAKD
-646 VGRPAETVRRRMA
+646 VGRPAEALRRRLSPK
-659 RRRTANG
+659 RGRLPGERPRTV
-666 APLAAAPTGSA
+666 PTGTEE
-677 APTASAVP
+677 PTAP
-685 AASTAANA
+685 DL
-693 PAAAAK
+693 
-699 EATVPRAAPLSLHV
+699 PRAAPLPLHV
-713 RNLTVRYGGVVAVD
+713 RDLTVRYGGVVAVD
-727 GLSLEVEPGRV
+727 GLSLDVEPGRV

-761 ASSGAVRLGVR
+761 AASGEVRLGDR

-778 VHRRAAA
+778 VHRRASA

-814 RWAWLTDLVRPGSRP
+814 RWAWLTDLIRPGSRP
-829 LPSHV
+829 LPAHV
-834 LVAVREFG
+834 LVAIREFG

-877 DEPAAGLSDDET
+877 DEPASGLSDDET
-889 RELARLVRRLAK
+889 RELAHLVRRLAE

-935 GTPEEVRRDPAVR
+935 GTPEEVRGDPAVR
-948 AAYLGDLEPEA
+948 AAYLGDLEPEPLA
-959 LS
+959 

>member
-1 MGDVEMPNSME
+1 
-12 AGHSLVKYSGHNYL
+12 
-26 NNYSVCL
+26 
-33 EVPQM
+33 M
-38 DDILRFA
+38 DDVLRFA

-63 LVYRGSGVLNLAH
+63 LVYRGSGVLNFAH

-86 QWELASHYG
+86 QWELAVNHG

-100 ATACAVLASAALGVL
+100 ATACGVLTSAVLGVL
-115 THVLVLRPLRRASTL
+115 THLLVIRPLRRASTL

-157 VPGRLPTRLLT
+157 VPGKLPTRLLT
-168 IAGATLSEDRVWLLG
+168 IAGATVSEDRVWLLG
-183 IAVVVTV
+183 IAIAVTAV
-190 ALHLLYKHTLFGLG
+190 LHLLYRRTLFGLG

-211 EAVAASL
+211 EGAAAAL

-228 NWALGSALAGLTGI
+228 NWALGSALAGLTAI

-270 FSSFPVTLTGGLVIG
+270 FSSFPITLAGGLVIG
-285 IVQSE
+285 VAQSE
-290 LTRFGSDV
+290 LTRFGSGV

-307 LFIALAL
+307 LFIALVL
-314 VVRGRALPLRGTFLD
+314 VARGRALPLRGTFLD
-329 RLPALGS
+329 RLPALGT
-336 GRVRPVALAAAVATG
+336 GKVRPVPLALAVVIG
-351 LLLVSVST
+351 LALVSLST
-359 PLWADAITN
+359 PLWADAITS
-368 TLVLALIILSLV
+368 TLVLSLIILSII

-399 GAFIAGHASADWGW
+399 GAFIAGHAAADWGW
-413 PFELALVAG
+413 PFELALLAG

-446 IITLGLGATL
+446 IITLGLGTTL

-475 AVGRQTLFGI
+475 AVGNQTLFGI
-485 NVSGVDHPQRYA
+485 SISGVDHPQRYA
-497 AVVLALFVVA
+497 AVVLVLFVA
-507 ALVVANVRRSRTG
+507 ATLVVANVRRGRTG
-520 RRLVAVRANER
+520 RRLIAVRANER
-531 AAASLGIDVRAAKL
+531 AAAALGIDVRAAKL

-550 SAAIAAL
+550 SSAIAAL

-578 SITAL
+578 SVTAL

-603 AAGTVGARFGDLVLP
+603 AAGTVGARFGDLVVP
-618 GLSEWMPLIGGIVLV
+618 GLSEWMPLIGGIILV

-639 QDGIGKG
+639 QDGIGKELG
-646 VGRPAETVRRRMA
+646 KQARGLERKLRPQRAAVTPEEETH
-659 RRRTANG
+659 
-666 APLAAAPTGSA
+666 PLPD
-677 APTASAVP
+677 
-685 AASTAANA
+685 
-693 PAAAAK
+693 
-699 EATVPRAAPLSLHV
+699 VPRATPLPLQV
-713 RNLTVRYGGVVAVD
+713 RDLTVRYGGVVAVD
-727 GLSLEVEPGRV
+727 GLSLDVEPGRV

-761 ASSGAVRLGVR
+761 AASGSVRLGER
-772 EVTRLP
+772 DVTRVP
-778 VHRRAAA
+778 VHRRAGA

-805 LYAACDRPG
+805 LYAACERPG
-814 RWAWLTDLVRPGSRP
+814 RWTWLTDLVRPGSRP
-829 LPSHV
+829 LPAQV

-842 LQDSLDR
+842 LQDSLAR

-863 IARAVAASPSVLLL
+863 IARAVATSPSVLLL

-889 RELARLVRRLAK
+889 RELAELVRRLAE

-935 GTPEEVRRDPAVR
+935 GTPDEVRRDPAVR
-948 AAYLGDLEPEA
+948 AAYLGDLEPETTA
-959 LS
+959 

>member
-1 MGDVEMPNSME
+1 
-12 AGHSLVKYSGHNYL
+12 
-26 NNYSVCL
+26 
-33 EVPQM
+33 M
-38 DDILRFA
+38 DDVLRFA

-63 LVYRGSGVLNLAH
+63 LVYRGSGVLNFAH

-86 QWELASHYG
+86 QWELAVNHG

-100 ATACAVLASAALGVL
+100 ATACGVLTSAVLGVL
-115 THVLVLRPLRRASTL
+115 THLLVIRPLRRASTL

-157 VPGRLPTRLLT
+157 VPGKLPTRLLT
-168 IAGATLSEDRVWLLG
+168 IAGATVSEDRVWLLG
-183 IAVVVTV
+183 IALAVTAV
-190 ALHLLYKHTLFGLG
+190 LHLLYRRTLFGLG

-211 EAVAASL
+211 EGAAAAL

-228 NWALGSALAGLTGI
+228 NWALGSALAGLTAI

-270 FSSFPVTLTGGLVIG
+270 FSSFPITLAGGLVIG
-285 IVQSE
+285 VAQSE
-290 LTRFGSDV
+290 LTRFGSGV

-307 LFIALAL
+307 LFIALVL
-314 VVRGRALPLRGTFLD
+314 VARGRALPLRGTFLD
-329 RLPALGS
+329 RLPALGT
-336 GRVRPVALAAAVATG
+336 GKVRPVPLALAVVIG
-351 LLLVSVST
+351 LVLVSVST
-359 PLWADAITN
+359 PLWADAITS
-368 TLVLALIILSLV
+368 TLVLSLIILSII

-399 GAFIAGHASADWGW
+399 GAFIAGHAAADWGW
-413 PFELALVAG
+413 SFELALLAG

-446 IITLGLGATL
+446 IITLGLGTTL

-475 AVGRQTLFGI
+475 AVGKQTLFGI
-485 NVSGVDHPQRYA
+485 SISGVDHPQRYA
-497 AVVLALFVVA
+497 ALVLVLFVA
-507 ALVVANVRRSRTG
+507 ATLVVANVRRGRTG
-520 RRLVAVRANER
+520 RRLIAVRANER
-531 AAASLGIDVRAAKL
+531 AAAALGIDVRAAKL

-550 SAAIAAL
+550 SSAIAAL

-578 SITAL
+578 SVTAL

-603 AAGTVGARFGDLVLP
+603 AAGTVGARFGDLVVP
-618 GLSEWMPLIGGIVLV
+618 GLSEWMPLIGGIILV

-639 QDGIGKG
+639 QDGIGREL
-646 VGRPAETVRRRMA
+646 GRQTRGLERKLRPQRAAVAPEKET
-659 RRRTANG
+659 
-666 APLAAAPTGSA
+666 APLPD
-677 APTASAVP
+677 
-685 AASTAANA
+685 
-693 PAAAAK
+693 
-699 EATVPRAAPLSLHV
+699 VPRAAPLPLHV
-713 RNLTVRYGGVVAVD
+713 RDLTVRYGGVVAVD
-727 GLSLEVEPGRV
+727 GLSLDVEPGRV

-761 ASSGAVRLGVR
+761 AAAGSVHLGER
-772 EVTRLP
+772 DVTRVP
-778 VHRRAAA
+778 VHRRAGS

-805 LYAACDRPG
+805 LYAACERPG
-814 RWAWLTDLVRPGSRP
+814 RWTWLTDLIRPGSRP
-829 LPSHV
+829 LPTQV

-842 LQDSLDR
+842 LQESLDR

-863 IARAVAASPSVLLL
+863 IARAVATSPSVLLL

-889 RELARLVRRLAK
+889 RELARLVRRLAEE
-901 DWGMGVLLV
+901 WGMGVLLV

-935 GTPEEVRRDPAVR
+935 GTPDEVRRDPAVR
-948 AAYLGDLEPEA
+948 AAYLGDLEPET
-959 LS
+959 SS

>member
-1 MGDVEMPNSME
+1 
-12 AGHSLVKYSGHNYL
+12 
-26 NNYSVCL
+26 
-33 EVPQM
+33 M
-38 DDILRFA
+38 DDVLRFA

-86 QWELASHYG
+86 QWELASHHG

-100 ATACAVLASAALGVL
+100 ATVCGVLASTVLGVL
-115 THVLVLRPLRRASTL
+115 THLLVLRPLRRASTL

-141 VLTAIAVKR
+141 VLTATAVKR

-157 VPGRLPTRLLT
+157 VPGKLPARLLT
-168 IAGATLSEDRVWLLG
+168 IAGATVSEDRVWLLG
-183 IAVVVTV
+183 IAVVVT
-190 ALHLLYKHTLFGLG
+190 AGLHLLYQRTLFGLG

-211 EAVAASL
+211 EGAAASL
-218 GWSPDVIAAG
+218 GWSPDLIATG

-270 FSSFPVTLTGGLVIG
+270 FSSFPVTLAGGLVIG
-285 IVQSE
+285 VVQSE
-290 LTRFGSDV
+290 LTRFGSGV

-307 LFIALAL
+307 LFIALVL
-314 VVRGRALPLRGTFLD
+314 VARGRALPLRGTFLD
-329 RLPALGS
+329 RLPALGT
-336 GRVRPVALAAAVATG
+336 GRVRPVPLAVAVVAG

-368 TLVLALIILSLV
+368 TLVLSLIILSLV

-413 PFELALVAG
+413 PFELALLAG

-446 IITLGLGATL
+446 IITLGLGTTL
-456 EAMVFQNTDL
+456 EAMVFQNTGL

-475 AVGRQTLFGI
+475 AVGKQTLFGI
-485 NVSGVDHPQRYA
+485 SISGIDHPQRYA
-497 AVVLALFVVA
+497 AVVLVLFTAA
-507 ALVVANVRRSRTG
+507 ALVVACVRRSRTG

-531 AAASLGIDVRAAKL
+531 AAAALGIDVRAAKL

-618 GLSEWMPLIGGIVLV
+618 GLSDWIPLIGGIVLV

-639 QDGIGKG
+639 QDGIGKK
-646 VGRPAETVRRRMA
+646 VGRQSEGIRRRLSSKREA
-659 RRRTANG
+659 V
-666 APLAAAPTGSA
+666 AAPA
-677 APTASAVP
+677 ASQASTASAVSTGSTTSTVS
-685 AASTAANA
+685 AASTREAA
-693 PAAAAK
+693 
-699 EATVPRAAPLSLHV
+699 VPRATPLPLRV
-713 RNLTVRYGGVVAVD
+713 RGLTVRYGGVVAVE
-727 GLSLEVEPGRV
+727 GLSLDVEPGRV

-761 ASSGAVRLGVR
+761 SASGRVRLGDR
-772 EVTRLP
+772 ELTRLP
-778 VHRRAAA
+778 VHRRATA

-805 LYAACDRPG
+805 LYTACDRPG

-889 RELARLVRRLAK
+889 RELARLVRRLAE

-917 MSVCDQVV
+917 MNVCDQVV

-935 GTPEEVRRDPAVR
+935 GAPEEVRRDPAVR

-959 LS
+959 MS